1 MFEEESVG
9 SPIWKPNESQI
20 RNANITKLLSHANQK
35 AGLDFSNYWDL
46 HQYSIDHSDKFWR
59 LVADY
64 CGAIGDFSGPVR
76 VGESMIDTKWF
87 PEASLN
93 FSETM
98 LARRDKADAIVFRG
112 ENKVELR
119 LSFNDLYEQVAK
131 VQAHM
136 KACGVGPG
144 DRVAAFVPNHPAAII
159 GMLAT
164 SSIGAIWSSCSPD
177 FGKQGVL
184 DRFGQIEPKLIFVV
198 DGYYYNG
205 KAHDTIERVKGFLD
219 NLPSIENIVM
229 VEYIQTYQ
237 GDIESCSTLLEV
249 LSSQPENEVVFT
261 HVPFDHPLCILYS
274 SGTTG
279 APKCIVHG
287 HGGTLLQ
294 HLKELQLHADVR
306 EDDRV
311 FYFTTCS
318 WMMWN
323 WLVSALASKATVMLY
338 DGSPFYPGPRTLWDF
353 AEAEKFTLFG
363 TSAKYVEALQKVG
376 FSPKSEHNLEAL
388 RGMASTGSPLSAEGY
403 DFVYSE
409 IKDDLH
415 LASISG
421 GTDIV
426 SCFVLGVPI
435 LPVYRGEI
443 QAPGLGMDVQVWSDE
458 GESVH
463 QERGELIC
471 AQSFPSRPVFFWSDE
486 GDKKYHSAYYEHFEN
501 VWAHGDFAE
510 ITEHGGVVIYGR
522 SDAVLNPGGVR
533 IGTAEIYRQ
542 VDKVEAVLESI
553 VIGQEWKN
561 DVRVVLFVKM
571 REGQE
576 LTDVLIKGI
585 KSTIRTECTP
595 RHVPAKILEVGDIP
609 RTKSGKIV
617 EISVRD
623 IVHGREIKNKESLA
637 NPEALEFFKNRVEL
651 LSI

>member
-1 MFEEESVG
+1 MST
-9 SPIWKPNESQI
+9 PIWKPNESQI
-20 RNANITKLLSHANQK
+20 LNANVTKFISFVNQERSLK
-35 AGLDFSNYWDL
+35 LSNYWDL
-46 HQYSIDHSDKFWR
+46 HQFSIDHSDNFWR
-59 LVADY
+59 LCADY
-64 CGAIGDFSGPVR
+64 CGAVGDFSGPER
-76 VGESMIDTKWF
+76 VGESLVDTQWF
-87 PEASLN
+87 PEAKLN
-93 FSETM
+93 FAETM
-98 LARRDKADAIVFRG
+98 LSRRDEKDAIVFRG
-112 ENKVELR
+112 ENKIELR
-119 LSFNDLYEQVAK
+119 LSFSDLYLQVAK
-131 VQAHM
+131 VQSHM
-136 KACGVGPG
+136 RSCGVGPG
-144 DRVAAFVPNHPAAII
+144 DRVAAFLPNHPAAII

-164 SSIGAIWSSCSPD
+164 TSIGAIWSSCSPD
-177 FGKQGVL
+177 FGRQGVL
-184 DRFGQIEPKLIFVV
+184 DRFGQIEPKMIFVV

-205 KAHDTIERVKGFLD
+205 KAHDTIERVKSFLD
-219 NLPSIENIVM
+219 DLPSVEKVVM
-229 VEYIQTYQ
+229 VEYIQTYT
-237 GDIESCSTLLEV
+237 GDIENCSTLLEITSN
-249 LSSQPENEVVFT
+249 LPDKEVEFKQ
-261 HVPFDHPLCILYS
+261 VPFDHPLYILYS

-294 HLKELQLHADVR
+294 HLKEQQLHADIR
-306 EDDRV
+306 KDDRV

-323 WLVSALASKATVMLY
+323 WLVSALASKATLMLY
-338 DGSPFYPGPRTLWDF
+338 DGSPFYPGAKALWDF

-363 TSAKYVEALQKVG
+363 TSAKYIEALQKVG
-376 FSPKSEHNLEAL
+376 FSPKSGRNLEAL

-426 SCFVLGVPI
+426 SCFVLGVPT

-443 QAPGLGMDVQVWSDE
+443 QAPGLGMDVQVWNDE
-458 GESVH
+458 GESVR
-463 QERGELIC
+463 QQRGELIC
-471 AQSFPSRPVFFWSDE
+471 AQSFPSRPVFFWRDE
-486 GDKKYHSAYYEHFEN
+486 GGQKYYSAYYEHFEG

-510 ITEHGGVVIYGR
+510 ITKHGGVVIYGR

-542 VDKVEAVLESI
+542 VDKIEAVLESI

-576 LTDVLIKGI
+576 LTDSLIQEI
-585 KSTIRTECTP
+585 KLVIRTECTP

-623 IVHGREIKNKESLA
+623 IVHGLEIKNKESLA
-637 NPEALEFFKNRVEL
+637 NPEALEFFKNREEL

>member
-1 MFEEESVG
+1 MST
-9 SPIWKPNESQI
+9 PIWKPNESQI
-20 RNANITKLLSHANQK
+20 LNANVTKFISFVNQER
-35 AGLDFSNYWDL
+35 GLKLSNYWDL
-46 HQYSIDHSDKFWR
+46 HQFSIDHSDNFWR
-59 LVADY
+59 LCADY
-64 CGAIGDFSGPVR
+64 CGAVGDFSGPER
-76 VGESMIDTKWF
+76 VGESMVDTQWF
-87 PEASLN
+87 PEAKLN
-93 FSETM
+93 FAETM
-98 LARRDKADAIVFRG
+98 LSRRDEKDAIVFRG
-112 ENKVELR
+112 ENKIELR
-119 LSFNDLYEQVAK
+119 LSFSDLYLQVAK
-131 VQAHM
+131 VQSHM
-136 KACGVGPG
+136 RSCGVGPG
-144 DRVAAFVPNHPAAII
+144 DRVAAFLPNHPAAII

-164 SSIGAIWSSCSPD
+164 TSIGAIWSSCSPD
-177 FGKQGVL
+177 FGRQGVL
-184 DRFGQIEPKLIFVV
+184 DRFGQIEPKMIFVV

-205 KAHDTIERVKGFLD
+205 KAHDTIERVKSFLD
-219 NLPSIENIVM
+219 ELPSVEKVVM
-229 VEYIQTYQ
+229 IEYIQTYT
-237 GDIESCSTLLEV
+237 GDIENCSTLLEITSN
-249 LSSQPENEVVFT
+249 LPDKEVEFKQ
-261 HVPFDHPLCILYS
+261 VPFDHPLYILYS

-294 HLKELQLHADVR
+294 HLKEQQLHADIR
-306 EDDRV
+306 KDDRV

-338 DGSPFYPGPRTLWDF
+338 DGSPFYPGAKALWDF

-363 TSAKYVEALQKVG
+363 TSAKYIEALQKVG
-376 FSPKSEHNLEAL
+376 FSPKSGRNLEAL

-426 SCFVLGVPI
+426 SCFVLGVPT

-443 QAPGLGMDVQVWSDE
+443 QAPGLGMDVQVWNDE
-458 GESVH
+458 GESVR
-463 QERGELIC
+463 QQRGELIC
-471 AQSFPSRPVFFWSDE
+471 AQSFPSRPVFFWRDE
-486 GDKKYHSAYYEHFEN
+486 GGQKYYSAYYEHFEG

-510 ITEHGGVVIYGR
+510 ITKHGGVVIYGR

-542 VDKVEAVLESI
+542 VDKIEAVLESI

-576 LTDVLIKGI
+576 LTDSLIQEI
-585 KSTIRTECTP
+585 KLVIRTECTP

-623 IVHGREIKNKESLA
+623 IVHGLEIKNKESLA
-637 NPEALEFFKNRVEL
+637 NPEALEFFKNREEL

>member
-1 MFEEESVG
+1 MS
-9 SPIWKPNESQI
+9 SPIWKPNKSQI
-20 RNANITKLLSHANQK
+20 SNANITKFLSYVSQNTNIE
-35 AGLDFSNYWDL
+35 LNNYWEL
-46 HQYSIDHSDKFWR
+46 HQYSIDFSEEFWR

-93 FSETM
+93 FAETM

-112 ENKVELR
+112 ENKIELR
-119 LSFNDLYEQVAK
+119 LSFADLYLQVAK

-136 KACGVGPG
+136 RDCGVSEG
-144 DRVAAFVPNHPAAII
+144 DRVAAFLPNHPAAII
-159 GMLAT
+159 GMLAAT
-164 SSIGAIWSSCSPD
+164 SIGAIWSSCSPD

-184 DRFGQIEPKLIFVV
+184 DRFGQIEPKMIFVV

-205 KAHDTIERVKGFLD
+205 KAHDTIERVKSFLD
-219 NLPSIENIVM
+219 DLPSIENIVM
-229 VEYIQTYQ
+229 VEYIQSYQ
-237 GDIESCSTLLEV
+237 GDIQNCSTLSEI
-249 LSSQPENEVVFT
+249 LSSRQDNEVDFLR
-261 HVPFDHPLCILYS
+261 VPFDHPLCILYS

-338 DGSPFYPGPRTLWDF
+338 DGSPFYPGAKALWDF

-363 TSAKYVEALQKVG
+363 TSAKYIEALQKVN
-376 FSPKSEHNLEAL
+376 FSPKSQHNLESL

-426 SCFVLGVPI
+426 SCFVLGVPT

-443 QAPGLGMDVQVWSDE
+443 QAPGLGMNVQVWNDD
-458 GESVH
+458 GESIR

-471 AQSFPSRPVFFWSDE
+471 AQSFPSRPVFFWKDE
-486 GDKKYHSAYYEHFEN
+486 GGQKYYSAYYDHFEG

-576 LTDVLIKGI
+576 LTDDLIKEI
-585 KSTIRTECTP
+585 KSVIRRECTP

-637 NPEALEFFKNRVEL
+637 NPEALEFFKNREEIS
-651 LSI
+651 SI

>member
-1 MFEEESVG
+1 MST
-9 SPIWKPNESQI
+9 PIWKPNESQI
-20 RNANITKLLSHANQK
+20 LNANVTKFISFVNQER
-35 AGLDFSNYWDL
+35 GLKLSNYWDL
-46 HQYSIDHSDKFWR
+46 HQFSIDHSDNFWR
-59 LVADY
+59 LCADY
-64 CGAIGDFSGPVR
+64 CGAVGDFSGPKR
-76 VGESMIDTKWF
+76 VGESMVDTQWF
-87 PEASLN
+87 PEAKLN
-93 FSETM
+93 FAETM
-98 LARRDKADAIVFRG
+98 LSRRDEKDAIVFRG
-112 ENKVELR
+112 ENKIELR
-119 LSFNDLYEQVAK
+119 LSFSDLYLQVAK
-131 VQAHM
+131 VQSHM
-136 KACGVGPG
+136 RSCGVGPG
-144 DRVAAFVPNHPAAII
+144 DRVAAFLPNHPAAII

-164 SSIGAIWSSCSPD
+164 TSIGAIWSSCSPD
-177 FGKQGVL
+177 FGRQGVL
-184 DRFGQIEPKLIFVV
+184 DRFGQIEPKMIFVV

-205 KAHDTIERVKGFLD
+205 KAHDTIERVKSFLD
-219 NLPSIENIVM
+219 DLPSVEKVVM
-229 VEYIQTYQ
+229 VEYIQTYT
-237 GDIESCSTLLEV
+237 GDIENCSTLLEITSN
-249 LSSQPENEVVFT
+249 LPDKEVEFKQ
-261 HVPFDHPLCILYS
+261 VPFDHPLYILYS

-294 HLKELQLHADVR
+294 HLKEQQLHADIR
-306 EDDRV
+306 KDDRV

-338 DGSPFYPGPRTLWDF
+338 DGSPFYPGAKALWDF

-363 TSAKYVEALQKVG
+363 TSAKYIEALQKVG
-376 FSPKSEHNLEAL
+376 FSPKSGRNLEAL

-426 SCFVLGVPI
+426 SCFVLGVPT

-443 QAPGLGMDVQVWSDE
+443 QAPGLGMDVQVWNDE
-458 GESVH
+458 GESVR
-463 QERGELIC
+463 QQRGELIC
-471 AQSFPSRPVFFWSDE
+471 AQSFPSRPVFFWRDE
-486 GDKKYHSAYYEHFEN
+486 GGQKYYSAYYEHFEG

-510 ITEHGGVVIYGR
+510 ITKHGGVVIYGR

-542 VDKVEAVLESI
+542 VDKIEAVLESI

-576 LTDVLIKGI
+576 LTDSLIQEI
-585 KSTIRTECTP
+585 KLVIRTECTP

-623 IVHGREIKNKESLA
+623 IVHGLEIKNKESLA
-637 NPEALEFFKNRVEL
+637 NPEALEFFKNREEL

>member
-1 MFEEESVG
+1 MST
-9 SPIWKPNESQI
+9 PIWKPNESQI
-20 RNANITKLLSHANQK
+20 LNANVTKFISFVNQER
-35 AGLDFSNYWDL
+35 GLKLSNYWDL
-46 HQYSIDHSDKFWR
+46 HQFSIDHSDNFWR
-59 LVADY
+59 LCADY
-64 CGAIGDFSGPVR
+64 CGAVGDFSGPER
-76 VGESMIDTKWF
+76 VGESMVDTQWF
-87 PEASLN
+87 PEAKLN
-93 FSETM
+93 FAETM
-98 LARRDKADAIVFRG
+98 LSRRDEKDAIVFRG
-112 ENKVELR
+112 ENKIELR
-119 LSFNDLYEQVAK
+119 LSFSDLYLQVAK
-131 VQAHM
+131 VQSHM
-136 KACGVGPG
+136 RSCGVGPG
-144 DRVAAFVPNHPAAII
+144 DRVAAFLPNHPAAII

-164 SSIGAIWSSCSPD
+164 TSIGAIWSSCSPD

-184 DRFGQIEPKLIFVV
+184 DRFGQIEPKMIFVV

-205 KAHDTIERVKGFLD
+205 KAHDTIERVKSFLD
-219 NLPSIENIVM
+219 ELPSVEKVVM
-229 VEYIQTYQ
+229 VEYIQTYT
-237 GDIESCSTLLEV
+237 GDIENCSTLLEITSN
-249 LSSQPENEVVFT
+249 LPDKEVEFKQ
-261 HVPFDHPLCILYS
+261 VPFDHPLYILYS

-294 HLKELQLHADVR
+294 HLKEQKLHADIR
-306 EDDRV
+306 KDDRV

-338 DGSPFYPGPRTLWDF
+338 DGSPFYPGAKALWDF

-363 TSAKYVEALQKVG
+363 TSAKYIEALQKVG
-376 FSPKSEHNLEAL
+376 FSPKSGRNLEAL

-426 SCFVLGVPI
+426 SCFVLGVPT

-443 QAPGLGMDVQVWSDE
+443 QAPGLGMDVQVWNDE
-458 GESVH
+458 GESVR
-463 QERGELIC
+463 QQRGELIC
-471 AQSFPSRPVFFWSDE
+471 AQSFPSRPVFFWRDE
-486 GDKKYHSAYYEHFEN
+486 GGQKYYSAYYEHFEG

-510 ITEHGGVVIYGR
+510 ITKHGGVVIYGR

-542 VDKVEAVLESI
+542 VDKIEAVLESI

-576 LTDVLIKGI
+576 LTDSLIQEI
-585 KSTIRTECTP
+585 KLVIRTECTP

-623 IVHGREIKNKESLA
+623 IVHGLEIKNKESLA
-637 NPEALEFFKNRVEL
+637 NPEALEFFKNREEL

>member
-1 MFEEESVG
+1 LST
-9 SPIWKPNESQI
+9 PIWKPNESQI
-20 RNANITKLLSHANQK
+20 LNANVTKFISFVNQER
-35 AGLDFSNYWDL
+35 GLKLSNYWDL
-46 HQYSIDHSDKFWR
+46 HQFSIDHSDNFWR
-59 LVADY
+59 LCADY
-64 CGAIGDFSGPVR
+64 CGAVGDFSGPER
-76 VGESMIDTKWF
+76 VGESMVDTQWF
-87 PEASLN
+87 PEAKLN
-93 FSETM
+93 FAETM
-98 LARRDKADAIVFRG
+98 LSRRDEKDAIVFRG
-112 ENKVELR
+112 ENKIELR
-119 LSFNDLYEQVAK
+119 LSFSDLYLQVAK
-131 VQAHM
+131 VQSHM
-136 KACGVGPG
+136 RSCGVGPG
-144 DRVAAFVPNHPAAII
+144 DRVAAFLPNHPAAII

-164 SSIGAIWSSCSPD
+164 TSIGAIWSSCSPD
-177 FGKQGVL
+177 FGRQGVL
-184 DRFGQIEPKLIFVV
+184 DRFGQIEPKMIFVV

-205 KAHDTIERVKGFLD
+205 KAHDTIERVKSFLD
-219 NLPSIENIVM
+219 DLPSVEKVVM
-229 VEYIQTYQ
+229 VEYIQTYT
-237 GDIESCSTLLEV
+237 GDIENCSTLLEITSN
-249 LSSQPENEVVFT
+249 LPDKEVEFKQ
-261 HVPFDHPLCILYS
+261 VPFDHPLYILYS

-294 HLKELQLHADVR
+294 HLKEQQLHADIR
-306 EDDRV
+306 KDDRV

-338 DGSPFYPGPRTLWDF
+338 DGSPFYPGAKALWDF

-363 TSAKYVEALQKVG
+363 TSAKYIEALQKVG
-376 FSPKSEHNLEAL
+376 FSPKSGRNLEAL

-426 SCFVLGVPI
+426 SCFVLGVPT

-443 QAPGLGMDVQVWSDE
+443 QAPGLGMDVQVWNDE
-458 GESVH
+458 GESVR
-463 QERGELIC
+463 QQRGELIC
-471 AQSFPSRPVFFWSDE
+471 AQSFPSRPVFFWRDE
-486 GDKKYHSAYYEHFEN
+486 GGHKYYSAYYEHFEG

-510 ITEHGGVVIYGR
+510 ITKHGGVVIYGR

-542 VDKVEAVLESI
+542 VDKIEAVLESI

-576 LTDVLIKGI
+576 LTDSLIQEI
-585 KSTIRTECTP
+585 KLVIRTECTP

-623 IVHGREIKNKESLA
+623 IVHGLEIKNKESLA
-637 NPEALEFFKNRVEL
+637 NPEALEFFKNREEL

>member
-1 MFEEESVG
+1 LS

-20 RNANITKLLSHANQK
+20 LNANITKFLSYANQK
-35 AGLDFSNYWDL
+35 AGVKLLNYWDL
-46 HQYSIDHSDKFWR
+46 HQYSIDHSDDFWR

-76 VGESMIDTKWF
+76 AGETMLDTKWF
-87 PEASLN
+87 PEARVN
-93 FSETM
+93 FAETM
-98 LARRDKADAIVFRG
+98 LARRDEADAIVFRG
-112 ENKVELR
+112 EDKVELR
-119 LSFNDLYEQVAK
+119 LSFGDVYAQVAK
-131 VQAHM
+131 VQVHM
-136 KACGVGPG
+136 KECGVGPG
-144 DRVAAFVPNHPAAII
+144 DRVAAFLPNHPAAII
-159 GMLAT
+159 GMLAA

-184 DRFGQIEPKLIFVV
+184 DRFGQIEPKMIFVV

-205 KAHDTIERVKGFLD
+205 KAHDTIEKVKSFLD
-219 NLPSIENIVM
+219 DLPSIENIVM
-229 VEYIQTYQ
+229 VEYIQSYQ
-237 GDIESCSTLLEV
+237 GDIENCSTLLEV
-249 LSSQPENEVVFT
+249 LSNRPENEVEFT

-294 HLKELQLHADVR
+294 HLKEQQFHADVR

-323 WLVSALASKATVMLY
+323 WLVSALASKATVMLF
-338 DGSPFYPGPRTLWDF
+338 DGSPSYPGWDALWDF

-363 TSAKYVEALQKVG
+363 TSAKYIEALQKAN
-376 FSPKSEHNLEAL
+376 FTPKSGHNLEAL

-426 SCFVLGVPI
+426 SCFVLGVPT

-443 QAPGLGMDVQVWSDE
+443 QAPGLGMDVQVWNEE
-458 GESVH
+458 GKPAL
-463 QERGELIC
+463 QEQGELVC
-471 AQSFPSRPVFFWSDE
+471 AQSFPSRPVFFWKDE
-486 GDKKYHSAYYEHFEN
+486 GGQKYYSAYYEHFEN

-510 ITEHGGVVIYGR
+510 ITKHGGVVIYGR

-542 VDKVEAVLESI
+542 VDKVDAVLESI
-553 VIGQEWKN
+553 VIGQEWDN

-571 REGQE
+571 REGRE
-576 LTDVLIKGI
+576 LTDDVIKEI

-595 RHVPAKILEVGDIP
+595 RHVPAKILEVADIP

-623 IVHGREIKNKESLA
+623 VVHGRNIKNKESLA
-637 NPEALEFFKNRVEL
+637 NAEALEFFKNREEL

>member
-1 MFEEESVG
+1 MST
-9 SPIWKPNESQI
+9 PIWKPNESQI
-20 RNANITKLLSHANQK
+20 LNANVTKFISFVNQER
-35 AGLDFSNYWDL
+35 GLKLSNYWDL
-46 HQYSIDHSDKFWR
+46 HQFSIDHSDNFWR
-59 LVADY
+59 LCADY
-64 CGAIGDFSGPVR
+64 CGAVGDFSGPKR
-76 VGESMIDTKWF
+76 VGESMVDTQWF
-87 PEASLN
+87 PEAKLN
-93 FSETM
+93 FAETM
-98 LARRDKADAIVFRG
+98 LSRRDEKDAIVFRG
-112 ENKVELR
+112 ENKIELR
-119 LSFNDLYEQVAK
+119 LSFSDLYLQVAK
-131 VQAHM
+131 VQSHM
-136 KACGVGPG
+136 RSCGVGPG
-144 DRVAAFVPNHPAAII
+144 DRVAAFLPNHPAAII

-164 SSIGAIWSSCSPD
+164 TSIGAIWSSCSPD
-177 FGKQGVL
+177 FGRQGVL
-184 DRFGQIEPKLIFVV
+184 DRFGQIEPKMIFVV

-205 KAHDTIERVKGFLD
+205 KAHDTIERVKSFLD
-219 NLPSIENIVM
+219 DLPSVEKVVM
-229 VEYIQTYQ
+229 VEYIQTYT
-237 GDIESCSTLLEV
+237 GDIENCSTLLEITSN
-249 LSSQPENEVVFT
+249 LPDKEVEFKQ
-261 HVPFDHPLCILYS
+261 VPFDHPLYILYS

-294 HLKELQLHADVR
+294 HLKEQQLHADIR
-306 EDDRV
+306 KDDRV

-323 WLVSALASKATVMLY
+323 WLVSALASKATLMLY
-338 DGSPFYPGPRTLWDF
+338 DGSPFYPGAKALWDF

-363 TSAKYVEALQKVG
+363 TSAKYIEALQKVG
-376 FSPKSEHNLEAL
+376 FSPKSGRNLEAL

-426 SCFVLGVPI
+426 SCFVLGVPT

-443 QAPGLGMDVQVWSDE
+443 QAPGLGMDVQVWNDE
-458 GESVH
+458 GESVR
-463 QERGELIC
+463 QQRGELIC
-471 AQSFPSRPVFFWSDE
+471 AQSFPSRPVFFWRDE
-486 GDKKYHSAYYEHFEN
+486 GGQKYYSAYYEHFEG

-510 ITEHGGVVIYGR
+510 ITKHGGVVIYGR

-542 VDKVEAVLESI
+542 VDKVEAILESI

-571 REGQE
+571 REGRE
-576 LTDVLIKGI
+576 LTDDLIKEI
-585 KSTIRTECTP
+585 KLVIRRECTP

-637 NPEALEFFKNRVEL
+637 NPDALEFFKNREEL

>member
-1 MFEEESVG
+1 LFEEEYVS
-9 SPIWKPNESQI
+9 SPIWKPNKSQI
-20 RNANITKLLSHANQK
+20 LNANITKFLSYVSQNTNIE
-35 AGLDFSNYWDL
+35 LTNYWEL
-46 HQYSIDHSDKFWR
+46 HQYSINFSEEFWR

-64 CGAIGDFSGPVR
+64 CAAVGDFSGPVR

-93 FSETM
+93 FAETM
-98 LARRDKADAIVFRG
+98 LARRDNADAIVFRG
-112 ENKVELR
+112 EDKVELR
-119 LSFNDLYEQVAK
+119 LSFADVYTQVAK

-136 KACGVGPG
+136 RDCGVGEG
-144 DRVAAFVPNHPAAII
+144 DHVAAFLPNHPAAII
-159 GMLAT
+159 GMLAAT
-164 SSIGAIWSSCSPD
+164 SIGAIWSSCSPD

-184 DRFGQIEPKLIFVV
+184 DRFGQIEPKMIFVV

-205 KAHDTIERVKGFLD
+205 KAHDTIERVKSFLD
-219 NLPSIENIVM
+219 DLPSIENIVM
-229 VEYIQTYQ
+229 VEYIQSYQ
-237 GDIESCSTLLEV
+237 GDIENCSTLLEL
-249 LSSQPENEVVFT
+249 LSSRQENEVDFMR
-261 HVPFDHPLCILYS
+261 VPFDHPLCILYS

-323 WLVSALASKATVMLY
+323 WLVSALASKAAVMLY
-338 DGSPFYPGPRTLWDF
+338 DGSPFYPGAKALWDF

-363 TSAKYVEALQKVG
+363 TSAKYIEALQKANY
-376 FSPKSEHNLEAL
+376 SPKSEHNLESL

-426 SCFVLGVPI
+426 SCFVLGVPT

-443 QAPGLGMDVQVWSDE
+443 QAPGLGMDVQVWNDE
-458 GESVH
+458 GESVR

-471 AQSFPSRPVFFWSDE
+471 AQSFPSRPVFFWKDE
-486 GDKKYHSAYYEHFEN
+486 GGQKYYSAYYEHFQDI
-501 VWAHGDFAE
+501 WAHGDFAE
-510 ITEHGGVVIYGR
+510 VTEHGGVVIYGR

-542 VDKVEAVLESI
+542 VDKVEAILESI

-576 LTDVLIKGI
+576 LTDDLIKEI
-585 KSTIRTECTP
+585 KSVIRRECTT

-637 NPEALEFFKNRVEL
+637 NPEALEFFKNREEIS
-651 LSI
+651 SI

>member
-1 MFEEESVG
+1 MST
-9 SPIWKPNESQI
+9 PIWKPNESQI
-20 RNANITKLLSHANQK
+20 LNANVTKFISFVNQER
-35 AGLDFSNYWDL
+35 GLKLSNYWDL
-46 HQYSIDHSDKFWR
+46 HQFSIDHSDNFWR
-59 LVADY
+59 LCADY
-64 CGAIGDFSGPVR
+64 CGAVGDFSGSER
-76 VGESMIDTKWF
+76 VGESMVDTQWF
-87 PEASLN
+87 PEAKLN
-93 FSETM
+93 FAETM
-98 LARRDKADAIVFRG
+98 LSRRDEKDAIVFRG
-112 ENKVELR
+112 ENKIELR
-119 LSFNDLYEQVAK
+119 LSFSDLYLQVAK
-131 VQAHM
+131 VQSHM
-136 KACGVGPG
+136 RSCGVGPG
-144 DRVAAFVPNHPAAII
+144 DRVAAFLPNHPAAII

-164 SSIGAIWSSCSPD
+164 TSIGAIWSSCSPD
-177 FGKQGVL
+177 FGRQGVL
-184 DRFGQIEPKLIFVV
+184 DRFGQIEPKMIFVV

-205 KAHDTIERVKGFLD
+205 KAHDTIERVKSFLD
-219 NLPSIENIVM
+219 ELPSVEKVVM
-229 VEYIQTYQ
+229 VEYIQTYT
-237 GDIESCSTLLEV
+237 GDIENCSTLLEITSN
-249 LSSQPENEVVFT
+249 LPDKEVEFKQ
-261 HVPFDHPLCILYS
+261 VPFDHPLYILYS

-294 HLKELQLHADVR
+294 HLKEQQLHADIR
-306 EDDRV
+306 KDDRV

-338 DGSPFYPGPRTLWDF
+338 DGSPFYPGAKALWDF

-363 TSAKYVEALQKVG
+363 TSAKYIEALQKVG
-376 FSPKSEHNLEAL
+376 FSPKSGRNLEAL

-426 SCFVLGVPI
+426 SCFVLGVPT

-443 QAPGLGMDVQVWSDE
+443 QAPGLGMDVQVWNDE
-458 GESVH
+458 GESVR
-463 QERGELIC
+463 QQRGELIC
-471 AQSFPSRPVFFWSDE
+471 AQSFPSRPVFFWRDE
-486 GDKKYHSAYYEHFEN
+486 GGQKYYSAYYEHFEG

-510 ITEHGGVVIYGR
+510 ITKHGGVVIYGR

-542 VDKVEAVLESI
+542 VDKIEAVLESI

-576 LTDVLIKGI
+576 LTDSLIQEI
-585 KSTIRTECTP
+585 KLVIRTECTP

-623 IVHGREIKNKESLA
+623 IVHGLEIKNKESLA
-637 NPEALEFFKNRVEL
+637 NPEALEFFKNREEL

>member
-1 MFEEESVG
+1 M
-9 SPIWKPNESQI
+9 
-20 RNANITKLLSHANQK
+20 LS
-35 AGLDFSNYWDL
+35 
-46 HQYSIDHSDKFWR
+46 
-59 LVADY
+59 
-64 CGAIGDFSGPVR
+64 
-76 VGESMIDTKWF
+76 
-87 PEASLN
+87 
-93 FSETM
+93 
-98 LARRDKADAIVFRG
+98 RRDEKDAIVFRG
-112 ENKVELR
+112 ENKIELR
-119 LSFNDLYEQVAK
+119 LSFSDLYLQVAK
-131 VQAHM
+131 VQSHM
-136 KACGVGPG
+136 RSCGVGPG
-144 DRVAAFVPNHPAAII
+144 DRVAAFLPNHPAAII

-164 SSIGAIWSSCSPD
+164 TSIGAIWSSCSPD

-184 DRFGQIEPKLIFVV
+184 DRFGQIEPKMIFVV

-205 KAHDTIERVKGFLD
+205 KAHDTIERVKSFLD
-219 NLPSIENIVM
+219 VLPSVEKVVM
-229 VEYIQTYQ
+229 VEYIQTYT
-237 GDIESCSTLLEV
+237 GDIENCSTLLEITSN
-249 LSSQPENEVVFT
+249 LPDKEVEFKQ
-261 HVPFDHPLCILYS
+261 VPFDHPLYILYS

-294 HLKELQLHADVR
+294 HLKEQQLHADIR
-306 EDDRV
+306 KDDRV

-338 DGSPFYPGPRTLWDF
+338 DGSPFYPGAKALWDF

-363 TSAKYVEALQKVG
+363 TSAKYIEALQKVG
-376 FSPKSEHNLEAL
+376 FSPKSGRNLEAL

-426 SCFVLGVPI
+426 SCFVLGVPT

-443 QAPGLGMDVQVWSDE
+443 QAPGLGMDVQVWNDE
-458 GESVH
+458 GESVR
-463 QERGELIC
+463 QQRGELIC
-471 AQSFPSRPVFFWSDE
+471 AQSFPSRPVFFWRDE
-486 GDKKYHSAYYEHFEN
+486 GGQKYYSAYYEHFEG

-510 ITEHGGVVIYGR
+510 ITKHGGVVIYGR

-542 VDKVEAVLESI
+542 VDKIEAVLESI

-576 LTDVLIKGI
+576 LTDSLIQEI
-585 KSTIRTECTP
+585 KLVIHTECTP

-623 IVHGREIKNKESLA
+623 IVHGLEIKNKESLA
-637 NPEALEFFKNRVEL
+637 NPEALEFFKNREEL

>member
-1 MFEEESVG
+1 MC
-9 SPIWKPNESQI
+9 
-20 RNANITKLLSHANQK
+20 
-35 AGLDFSNYWDL
+35 
-46 HQYSIDHSDKFWR
+46 
-59 LVADY
+59 ADY
-64 CGAIGDFSGPVR
+64 CGAVGDFSGPER
-76 VGESMIDTKWF
+76 VGESMVDSQWF
-87 PEASLN
+87 PEAKLN
-93 FSETM
+93 FAETM
-98 LARRDKADAIVFRG
+98 LSRRDEKDAIVFRG
-112 ENKVELR
+112 ENKIELR
-119 LSFNDLYEQVAK
+119 LSFSDLYLQVAK
-131 VQAHM
+131 VQSHM
-136 KACGVGPG
+136 RSCGVGPG
-144 DRVAAFVPNHPAAII
+144 DRVAAFLPNHPAAII

-164 SSIGAIWSSCSPD
+164 TSIGAIWSSCSPD
-177 FGKQGVL
+177 FGRQGVL
-184 DRFGQIEPKLIFVV
+184 DRFGQIEPKMIFVV

-205 KAHDTIERVKGFLD
+205 KAHDTIERVKSFLD
-219 NLPSIENIVM
+219 DLPSVEKVVM
-229 VEYIQTYQ
+229 VEYIQTYT
-237 GDIESCSTLLEV
+237 GDIENCSTLLEITSN
-249 LSSQPENEVVFT
+249 LPDKEVEFKQ
-261 HVPFDHPLCILYS
+261 VPFDHPLYILYS

-294 HLKELQLHADVR
+294 HLKEQQLHADIR
-306 EDDRV
+306 KDDRV

-338 DGSPFYPGPRTLWDF
+338 DGSPFYPGAKALWDF

-363 TSAKYVEALQKVG
+363 TSAKYIEALQKVG
-376 FSPKSEHNLEAL
+376 FSPKSGRNLEAL

-426 SCFVLGVPI
+426 SCFVLGVPT

-443 QAPGLGMDVQVWSDE
+443 QAPGLGMDVQVWNDE
-458 GESVH
+458 GESVR
-463 QERGELIC
+463 QQRGELIC
-471 AQSFPSRPVFFWSDE
+471 AQSFPSRPVFFWRDE
-486 GDKKYHSAYYEHFEN
+486 GGQKYYSAYYEHFEG

-510 ITEHGGVVIYGR
+510 ITKHGGVVIYGR

-542 VDKVEAVLESI
+542 VDKIEAVLESI

-576 LTDVLIKGI
+576 LTDSLIQEI
-585 KSTIRTECTP
+585 KLVIRTECTP

-623 IVHGREIKNKESLA
+623 IVHGLEIKNKESLA
-637 NPEALEFFKNRVEL
+637 NPEALEFFKNREEL

>member
-1 MFEEESVG
+1 MST
-9 SPIWKPNESQI
+9 PIWKPNESQI
-20 RNANITKLLSHANQK
+20 LNANVTKFISFVNQER
-35 AGLDFSNYWDL
+35 GLKLSNYWDL
-46 HQYSIDHSDKFWR
+46 HQFSIDHSDNFWR
-59 LVADY
+59 LCADY
-64 CGAIGDFSGPVR
+64 CGAVGDFSGPER
-76 VGESMIDTKWF
+76 VGESMVDTQWF
-87 PEASLN
+87 PEAKLN
-93 FSETM
+93 FAETM
-98 LARRDKADAIVFRG
+98 LSRRDEKDAIVFRG
-112 ENKVELR
+112 ENKIELR
-119 LSFNDLYEQVAK
+119 LSFSDLYLQVAK
-131 VQAHM
+131 VQSHM
-136 KACGVGPG
+136 RSCGVGPG
-144 DRVAAFVPNHPAAII
+144 DRVAAFLPNHPAAII

-164 SSIGAIWSSCSPD
+164 TSIGAIWSSCSPD
-177 FGKQGVL
+177 FGRQGVL
-184 DRFGQIEPKLIFVV
+184 DRFGQIEPKMIFVV

-205 KAHDTIERVKGFLD
+205 KAHDTIERVKSFLD
-219 NLPSIENIVM
+219 DLPSVEKVVM
-229 VEYIQTYQ
+229 VEYIQTYT
-237 GDIESCSTLLEV
+237 GDIENCSTLLEITSN
-249 LSSQPENEVVFT
+249 LPDKEVEFKQ
-261 HVPFDHPLCILYS
+261 VPFDHPLYILYS

-294 HLKELQLHADVR
+294 HLKEQQLHADIR
-306 EDDRV
+306 KDDRV

-338 DGSPFYPGPRTLWDF
+338 DGSPFYPGAKALWDF

-363 TSAKYVEALQKVG
+363 TSAKYIEALQKVG
-376 FSPKSEHNLEAL
+376 FSPKSGRNLEAL

-426 SCFVLGVPI
+426 SCFVLGVPT

-443 QAPGLGMDVQVWSDE
+443 QAPGLGMDVQVWNDE
-458 GESVH
+458 GESVR

-471 AQSFPSRPVFFWSDE
+471 AQSFPSRPVFFWRDE
-486 GDKKYHSAYYEHFEN
+486 GGQKYYSAYYEHFEG

-510 ITEHGGVVIYGR
+510 ITKHGGVVIYGR

-542 VDKVEAVLESI
+542 VDKIEAVLESI

-576 LTDVLIKGI
+576 LTDSLIQEI
-585 KSTIRTECTP
+585 KLVIRTECTP

-623 IVHGREIKNKESLA
+623 IVHGLEIKNKESLA
-637 NPEALEFFKNRVEL
+637 NPEALEFFKNREEL

>member
-1 MFEEESVG
+1 MST
-9 SPIWKPNESQI
+9 PIWKPNESQI
-20 RNANITKLLSHANQK
+20 LNANVTKFISFVNQER
-35 AGLDFSNYWDL
+35 GLKLSNYWDL
-46 HQYSIDHSDKFWR
+46 HQFSIDHSDNFWR
-59 LVADY
+59 LCADY
-64 CGAIGDFSGPVR
+64 CGAVGDFSGPER
-76 VGESMIDTKWF
+76 VGESMVDTQWF
-87 PEASLN
+87 PEAKLN
-93 FSETM
+93 FAETM
-98 LARRDKADAIVFRG
+98 LSRRDEKDAIVFRG
-112 ENKVELR
+112 ENKIELR
-119 LSFNDLYEQVAK
+119 LSFSDLYLQVAK
-131 VQAHM
+131 VQSHM
-136 KACGVGPG
+136 RSCGVGPG
-144 DRVAAFVPNHPAAII
+144 DRVAAFLPNHPAAII

-164 SSIGAIWSSCSPD
+164 TSIGAIWSSCSPD
-177 FGKQGVL
+177 FGRQGVL
-184 DRFGQIEPKLIFVV
+184 DRFGQIEPKMIFVV

-205 KAHDTIERVKGFLD
+205 KAHDTIERVKSFLD
-219 NLPSIENIVM
+219 DLPSVEKVVM
-229 VEYIQTYQ
+229 VEYIQTYT
-237 GDIESCSTLLEV
+237 GDIENCSTLLEITSN
-249 LSSQPENEVVFT
+249 LPDKEVEFKQ
-261 HVPFDHPLCILYS
+261 VPFDHPLYILYS

-294 HLKELQLHADVR
+294 HLKEQQLHADIR
-306 EDDRV
+306 KDDRV

-323 WLVSALASKATVMLY
+323 WLVSALASKATLMLY
-338 DGSPFYPGPRTLWDF
+338 DGSPFYPGAKALWDF

-363 TSAKYVEALQKVG
+363 TSAKYIESLQKVD
-376 FSPKSEHNLEAL
+376 FSPKSGRNLEAL

-426 SCFVLGVPI
+426 SCFVLGVPT

-443 QAPGLGMDVQVWSDE
+443 QAPGLGMDVQVWNDE
-458 GESVH
+458 GESVR
-463 QERGELIC
+463 QQRGELIC
-471 AQSFPSRPVFFWSDE
+471 AQSFPSRPVFFWRDE
-486 GDKKYHSAYYEHFEN
+486 GGQKYYSAYYEHFEG

-510 ITEHGGVVIYGR
+510 ITKHGGVVIYGR

-542 VDKVEAVLESI
+542 VDKIEAVLESI

-576 LTDVLIKGI
+576 LTDSLIQEI
-585 KSTIRTECTP
+585 KLVIRTECTP

-623 IVHGREIKNKESLA
+623 IVHGLEIKNKESLA
-637 NPEALEFFKNRVEL
+637 NPEALEFFKNREEL

>member
-1 MFEEESVG
+1 MST
-9 SPIWKPNESQI
+9 PIWKPNESQI
-20 RNANITKLLSHANQK
+20 LNANVTKFISFVNQER
-35 AGLDFSNYWDL
+35 GLKLSNYWDL
-46 HQYSIDHSDKFWR
+46 HQFSIDHSDNFWR
-59 LVADY
+59 LCADY
-64 CGAIGDFSGPVR
+64 CGAVGDFSGPER
-76 VGESMIDTKWF
+76 VGESMVDTQWF
-87 PEASLN
+87 PEAKLN
-93 FSETM
+93 FAETM
-98 LARRDKADAIVFRG
+98 LSRRDEKDAIVFRG
-112 ENKVELR
+112 ENKIELR
-119 LSFNDLYEQVAK
+119 LSFSDLYLQVAK
-131 VQAHM
+131 VQSHM
-136 KACGVGPG
+136 RSWGVGPG
-144 DRVAAFVPNHPAAII
+144 DRVAAFLPNHPAAII

-164 SSIGAIWSSCSPD
+164 TSIGAIWSSCSPD
-177 FGKQGVL
+177 FGRQGVL
-184 DRFGQIEPKLIFVV
+184 DRFGQIEPKMIFVV

-205 KAHDTIERVKGFLD
+205 KAHDTIERVKSFLD
-219 NLPSIENIVM
+219 DLPSVEKVVM
-229 VEYIQTYQ
+229 VEYIQTYT
-237 GDIESCSTLLEV
+237 GDIENCSTLLEITSN
-249 LSSQPENEVVFT
+249 LPDKEVEFKQ
-261 HVPFDHPLCILYS
+261 VPFDHPLYILYS

-294 HLKELQLHADVR
+294 HLKEQQLHADIR
-306 EDDRV
+306 KDDRV

-338 DGSPFYPGPRTLWDF
+338 DGSPFYPGAKALWDF

-363 TSAKYVEALQKVG
+363 TSAKYIEALQKVG
-376 FSPKSEHNLEAL
+376 FSPKSGRNLEAL

-426 SCFVLGVPI
+426 SCFVLGVPT

-443 QAPGLGMDVQVWSDE
+443 QAPGLGMDVQVWNDE
-458 GESVH
+458 GESVR
-463 QERGELIC
+463 QQRGELIC
-471 AQSFPSRPVFFWSDE
+471 AQSFPSRPVFFWRDE
-486 GDKKYHSAYYEHFEN
+486 GGQKYYSAYYEHFEG

-510 ITEHGGVVIYGR
+510 ITKHGGVVIYGR

-542 VDKVEAVLESI
+542 VDKIEAVLESI

-576 LTDVLIKGI
+576 LTDSLIQEI
-585 KSTIRTECTP
+585 KLVIRTECTP

-623 IVHGREIKNKESLA
+623 IVHGLEIKNKESLA
-637 NPEALEFFKNRVEL
+637 NPEALEFFKNREEL

>member
-1 MFEEESVG
+1 MS

-20 RNANITKLLSHANQK
+20 LNANVTKFISFVNQER
-35 AGLDFSNYWDL
+35 GLKLSNYWDL
-46 HQYSIDHSDKFWR
+46 HQFSIDHSDNFWR
-59 LVADY
+59 LCADY
-64 CGAIGDFSGPVR
+64 CGAVGDFSGPKR
-76 VGESMIDTKWF
+76 VGESMVDTQWF
-87 PEASLN
+87 PEAKLN
-93 FSETM
+93 FAETM
-98 LARRDKADAIVFRG
+98 LSRRDEKDAIVFRG
-112 ENKVELR
+112 ENKIELR
-119 LSFNDLYEQVAK
+119 LSFSDLYLQVAK
-131 VQAHM
+131 VQSHM
-136 KACGVGPG
+136 RSCGVGPG
-144 DRVAAFVPNHPAAII
+144 DRVAAFLPNHPAAII

-164 SSIGAIWSSCSPD
+164 TSIGAIWSSCSPD
-177 FGKQGVL
+177 FGRQGVL
-184 DRFGQIEPKLIFVV
+184 DRFGQIEPKMIFVV

-205 KAHDTIERVKGFLD
+205 KAHDTIERVKSFLD
-219 NLPSIENIVM
+219 DLPSVEKVVM
-229 VEYIQTYQ
+229 VEYIQTYT
-237 GDIESCSTLLEV
+237 GDIENCSTLLEITSN
-249 LSSQPENEVVFT
+249 LPDKEVEFKQ
-261 HVPFDHPLCILYS
+261 VPFDHPLYILYS

-294 HLKELQLHADVR
+294 HLKEQQLHADIR
-306 EDDRV
+306 KDDRV

-323 WLVSALASKATVMLY
+323 WLVSALASKATLMLY
-338 DGSPFYPGPRTLWDF
+338 DGSPFYPGAKALWDF

-363 TSAKYVEALQKVG
+363 TSAKYIEALQKVG
-376 FSPKSEHNLEAL
+376 FSPKSGRNLEAL

-426 SCFVLGVPI
+426 SCFVLGVPT

-443 QAPGLGMDVQVWSDE
+443 QAPGLGMDVQVWNDE
-458 GESVH
+458 GESVR
-463 QERGELIC
+463 QQRGELIC
-471 AQSFPSRPVFFWSDE
+471 AQSFPSRPVFFWRDE
-486 GDKKYHSAYYEHFEN
+486 GGQKYYSAYYEHFEG

-510 ITEHGGVVIYGR
+510 ITKHGGVVIYGR

-542 VDKVEAVLESI
+542 VDKIEAVLESI

-576 LTDVLIKGI
+576 LTDSLIQEI
-585 KSTIRTECTP
+585 KLVIRTECTP

-623 IVHGREIKNKESLA
+623 IVHGLEIKNKESLA
-637 NPEALEFFKNRVEL
+637 NPEALEFFKNREEL

>member
-1 MFEEESVG
+1 MNQERG
-9 SPIWKPNESQI
+9 L
-20 RNANITKLLSHANQK
+20 KL
-35 AGLDFSNYWDL
+35 SNYWDL
-46 HQYSIDHSDKFWR
+46 HQYSINHSNDFWR
-59 LVADY
+59 MCADY
-64 CGAIGDFSGPVR
+64 CGAVGDFSGPER
-76 VGESMIDTKWF
+76 VGESMVDNQWF
-87 PEASLN
+87 PEAKLN
-93 FSETM
+93 FAETM
-98 LARRDKADAIVFRG
+98 LSRRDEKDAIVFRG
-112 ENKVELR
+112 ENKIELR
-119 LSFNDLYEQVAK
+119 LSFSDLYLQVAK
-131 VQAHM
+131 VQSHM
-136 KACGVGPG
+136 RSCGVGPG
-144 DRVAAFVPNHPAAII
+144 DRVAAFLPNHPAAII

-164 SSIGAIWSSCSPD
+164 TSIGAIWSSCSPD
-177 FGKQGVL
+177 FGRQGVL
-184 DRFGQIEPKLIFVV
+184 DRFGQIEPKMIFVV

-205 KAHDTIERVKGFLD
+205 KAHDTIERVKSFLD
-219 NLPSIENIVM
+219 DLPSVEKVVM
-229 VEYIQTYQ
+229 VEYIQTYT
-237 GDIESCSTLLEV
+237 GDIENCSTLLEITSN
-249 LSSQPENEVVFT
+249 LPDKEVEFKQ
-261 HVPFDHPLCILYS
+261 VPFDHPLYILYS

-294 HLKELQLHADVR
+294 HLKEQQLHADIR
-306 EDDRV
+306 KDDRV

-323 WLVSALASKATVMLY
+323 WLVSALASKATLMLY
-338 DGSPFYPGPRTLWDF
+338 DGSPFYPGAKALWDF

-363 TSAKYVEALQKVG
+363 TSAKYIEALQKVG
-376 FSPKSEHNLEAL
+376 FSPKSGRNLEAL

-426 SCFVLGVPI
+426 SCFVLGVPT

-443 QAPGLGMDVQVWSDE
+443 QAPGLGMDVQVWNDE
-458 GESVH
+458 GESVR
-463 QERGELIC
+463 QQRGELIC
-471 AQSFPSRPVFFWSDE
+471 AQSFPSRPVFFWRDE
-486 GDKKYHSAYYEHFEN
+486 GGQKYYSAYYEHFEG

-510 ITEHGGVVIYGR
+510 ITKHGGVVIYGR

-542 VDKVEAVLESI
+542 VDKIEAVLESI

-576 LTDVLIKGI
+576 LTDSLIQEI
-585 KSTIRTECTP
+585 KLVIRTECTP

-623 IVHGREIKNKESLA
+623 IVHGLEIKNKESLA
-637 NPEALEFFKNRVEL
+637 NPEALEFFKNREEL

>member
-1 MFEEESVG
+1 LS

-20 RNANITKLLSHANQK
+20 LNANVTKFISFVNQER
-35 AGLDFSNYWDL
+35 GLKLSNYWDL
-46 HQYSIDHSDKFWR
+46 HQFSIDHSDNFWR
-59 LVADY
+59 LCADY
-64 CGAIGDFSGPVR
+64 CGAVGDFSGPKR
-76 VGESMIDTKWF
+76 VGESMVDTQWF
-87 PEASLN
+87 PEAKLN
-93 FSETM
+93 FAETM
-98 LARRDKADAIVFRG
+98 LSRRDEKDAIVFRG
-112 ENKVELR
+112 ENKIELR
-119 LSFNDLYEQVAK
+119 LSFSDLYLQVAK
-131 VQAHM
+131 VQSHM
-136 KACGVGPG
+136 RSCGVGPG
-144 DRVAAFVPNHPAAII
+144 DRVAAFLPNHPAAII

-164 SSIGAIWSSCSPD
+164 TSIGAIWSSCSPD
-177 FGKQGVL
+177 FGRQGVL
-184 DRFGQIEPKLIFVV
+184 DRFGQIEPKMIFVV

-205 KAHDTIERVKGFLD
+205 KAHDTIERVKSFLD
-219 NLPSIENIVM
+219 DLPSVEKVVM
-229 VEYIQTYQ
+229 VEYIQTYT
-237 GDIESCSTLLEV
+237 GDIENCSTLLEITSN
-249 LSSQPENEVVFT
+249 LPDKEVEFKQ
-261 HVPFDHPLCILYS
+261 VPFDHPLYILYS

-294 HLKELQLHADVR
+294 HLKEQQLHADIR
-306 EDDRV
+306 KDDRV

-323 WLVSALASKATVMLY
+323 WLVSALASKATLMLY
-338 DGSPFYPGPRTLWDF
+338 DGSPFYPGAKALWDF

-363 TSAKYVEALQKVG
+363 TSAKYIEALQKVG
-376 FSPKSEHNLEAL
+376 FSPKSGRNLEAL

-426 SCFVLGVPI
+426 SCFVLGVPT

-443 QAPGLGMDVQVWSDE
+443 QAPGLGMDVQVWNDQ
-458 GESVH
+458 GESVR
-463 QERGELIC
+463 QQRGELIC
-471 AQSFPSRPVFFWSDE
+471 AQSFPSRPVFFWRDE
-486 GDKKYHSAYYEHFEN
+486 GGQKYYSAYYEHFEG

-510 ITEHGGVVIYGR
+510 ITKHGGVVIYGR

-542 VDKVEAVLESI
+542 VDKIEAVLESI

-576 LTDVLIKGI
+576 LTDSLIQEI
-585 KSTIRTECTP
+585 KLVIRTECTP

-623 IVHGREIKNKESLA
+623 IVHGLEIKNKESLA
-637 NPEALEFFKNRVEL
+637 NPEALEFFKNREEL

>member
-1 MFEEESVG
+1 MS

-20 RNANITKLLSHANQK
+20 LNANVTKFISFVNQER
-35 AGLDFSNYWDL
+35 GLKLSNYWDL
-46 HQYSIDHSDKFWR
+46 HQFSIDHSDNFWR
-59 LVADY
+59 LCADY
-64 CGAIGDFSGPVR
+64 CGAVGDFSGPER
-76 VGESMIDTKWF
+76 VGESMVDTQWF
-87 PEASLN
+87 PEAKLN
-93 FSETM
+93 FAETM
-98 LARRDKADAIVFRG
+98 LSRRDEKDAIVFRG
-112 ENKVELR
+112 ENKIELR
-119 LSFNDLYEQVAK
+119 LSFSDLYLQVAK
-131 VQAHM
+131 VQSHM
-136 KACGVGPG
+136 RSCGVGPG
-144 DRVAAFVPNHPAAII
+144 DRVAAFLPNHPAAII

-164 SSIGAIWSSCSPD
+164 TSIGAIWSSCSPD
-177 FGKQGVL
+177 FGRQGVL
-184 DRFGQIEPKLIFVV
+184 DRFGQIEPKMIFVV

-205 KAHDTIERVKGFLD
+205 KAHDTIERVKSFLD
-219 NLPSIENIVM
+219 ELPSVEKVVM
-229 VEYIQTYQ
+229 IEYIQTYT
-237 GDIESCSTLLEV
+237 GDIENCSTLLEITSN
-249 LSSQPENEVVFT
+249 LPDKEVEFKQ
-261 HVPFDHPLCILYS
+261 VPFDHPLYILYS

-294 HLKELQLHADVR
+294 HLKEQQLHADIR
-306 EDDRV
+306 KDDRV

-338 DGSPFYPGPRTLWDF
+338 DGSPFYPGAKALWDF

-363 TSAKYVEALQKVG
+363 TSAKYIEALQKVG
-376 FSPKSEHNLEAL
+376 FSPKSGRNLEAL

-426 SCFVLGVPI
+426 SCFVLGVPT

-443 QAPGLGMDVQVWSDE
+443 QAPGLGMDVQVWNDE
-458 GESVH
+458 GESVR
-463 QERGELIC
+463 QQRGELIC
-471 AQSFPSRPVFFWSDE
+471 AQSFPSRPVFFWRDE
-486 GDKKYHSAYYEHFEN
+486 GGQKYYSAYYEHFEG

-510 ITEHGGVVIYGR
+510 ITKHGGVVIYGR

-542 VDKVEAVLESI
+542 VDKIEAVLESI

-576 LTDVLIKGI
+576 LTDSLIQEI
-585 KSTIRTECTP
+585 KLVIRTECTP

-623 IVHGREIKNKESLA
+623 IVHGLEIKNKESLA
-637 NPEALEFFKNRVEL
+637 NPEALEFFKNREEL

>member
-1 MFEEESVG
+1 MST
-9 SPIWKPNESQI
+9 PIWKPNESQI
-20 RNANITKLLSHANQK
+20 LNANVTKFISFVNQER
-35 AGLDFSNYWDL
+35 GLKLSNYWDL
-46 HQYSIDHSDKFWR
+46 HQFSIDHSDNFWR
-59 LVADY
+59 LCADY
-64 CGAIGDFSGPVR
+64 CGAVGDFSGPER
-76 VGESMIDTKWF
+76 VGESMVDTQWF
-87 PEASLN
+87 PEAKLN
-93 FSETM
+93 FAETM
-98 LARRDKADAIVFRG
+98 LSRRDEKDAIVFRG
-112 ENKVELR
+112 ENKIELR
-119 LSFNDLYEQVAK
+119 LSFSDLYLQVAK
-131 VQAHM
+131 VQSHM
-136 KACGVGPG
+136 RSCGVGPG
-144 DRVAAFVPNHPAAII
+144 DRVAAFLPNHPAAII

-164 SSIGAIWSSCSPD
+164 TSIGAIWSSCSPD

-184 DRFGQIEPKLIFVV
+184 DRFGQIEPKMIFVV

-205 KAHDTIERVKGFLD
+205 KAHDTIERVKSFLD
-219 NLPSIENIVM
+219 ELPSVEKVVM
-229 VEYIQTYQ
+229 VEYIQTYT
-237 GDIESCSTLLEV
+237 GDIENCSTLLEITSN
-249 LSSQPENEVVFT
+249 LPDKEVEFKQ
-261 HVPFDHPLCILYS
+261 VPFDHPLYILYS

-294 HLKELQLHADVR
+294 HLKEQQLHADIR
-306 EDDRV
+306 KDDRV

-338 DGSPFYPGPRTLWDF
+338 DGSPFYPGAKALWDF

-363 TSAKYVEALQKVG
+363 TSAKYIEALQKVG
-376 FSPKSEHNLEAL
+376 FSPKSGRNLEAL

-426 SCFVLGVPI
+426 SCFVLGVPT

-443 QAPGLGMDVQVWSDE
+443 QAPGLGMDVQVWNDE
-458 GESVH
+458 GESVR
-463 QERGELIC
+463 QQRGELIC
-471 AQSFPSRPVFFWSDE
+471 AQSFPSRPVFFWRDE
-486 GDKKYHSAYYEHFEN
+486 GGQKYYSAYYEHFEG

-510 ITEHGGVVIYGR
+510 ITKHGGVVIYGR

-542 VDKVEAVLESI
+542 VDKIEAVLESI

-576 LTDVLIKGI
+576 LTDSLIQEI
-585 KSTIRTECTP
+585 KLVIRTECTP

-623 IVHGREIKNKESLA
+623 IVHGLEIKNKESLA
-637 NPEALEFFKNRVEL
+637 NPEALEFFKNREEL

>member
-1 MFEEESVG
+1 MST
-9 SPIWKPNESQI
+9 PIWKPNESQI
-20 RNANITKLLSHANQK
+20 LNANVTKFISFVNQER
-35 AGLDFSNYWDL
+35 GLKLSNYWDL
-46 HQYSIDHSDKFWR
+46 HQFSIDHSDNFWR
-59 LVADY
+59 LCADY
-64 CGAIGDFSGPVR
+64 CGAVGDFSGPER
-76 VGESMIDTKWF
+76 VGESMVDIQWF
-87 PEASLN
+87 PEAKLN
-93 FSETM
+93 FAETM
-98 LARRDKADAIVFRG
+98 LSRRDEKDAIVFRG
-112 ENKVELR
+112 ENKIELR
-119 LSFNDLYEQVAK
+119 LSFSDLYLQVAK
-131 VQAHM
+131 VQSHM
-136 KACGVGPG
+136 RSCGVGPG
-144 DRVAAFVPNHPAAII
+144 DRVAAFLPNHPAAII

-164 SSIGAIWSSCSPD
+164 TSIGAIWSSCSPD

-184 DRFGQIEPKLIFVV
+184 DRFGQIEPKMIFVV

-205 KAHDTIERVKGFLD
+205 KAHDTIERVKSFLD
-219 NLPSIENIVM
+219 DLPSVEKVVM
-229 VEYIQTYQ
+229 VEYIQTYT
-237 GDIESCSTLLEV
+237 GDIENCSTLLEITSN
-249 LSSQPENEVVFT
+249 LPDKEVEFKQ
-261 HVPFDHPLCILYS
+261 VPFDHPLYILYS

-294 HLKELQLHADVR
+294 HLKEQQLHADIR
-306 EDDRV
+306 KDDRV

-338 DGSPFYPGPRTLWDF
+338 DGSPFYPGAKALWDF

-363 TSAKYVEALQKVG
+363 TSAKYIEALQKVG
-376 FSPKSEHNLEAL
+376 FSPKSGRNLEAL

-426 SCFVLGVPI
+426 SCFVLGVPT

-443 QAPGLGMDVQVWSDE
+443 QAPGLGMDVQVWNDE
-458 GESVH
+458 GESVR
-463 QERGELIC
+463 QQRGELIC
-471 AQSFPSRPVFFWSDE
+471 AQSFPSRPVFFWRDE
-486 GDKKYHSAYYEHFEN
+486 GGQKYYSAYYEHFEG

-510 ITEHGGVVIYGR
+510 ITKHGGVVIYGR

-542 VDKVEAVLESI
+542 VDKIEAVLESI

-576 LTDVLIKGI
+576 LTDSLIQEI
-585 KSTIRTECTP
+585 KLVIRTECTP

-623 IVHGREIKNKESLA
+623 IVHGLEIKNKESLA
-637 NPEALEFFKNRVEL
+637 NPEALEFFKNREEL

>member
-1 MFEEESVG
+1 MST
-9 SPIWKPNESQI
+9 PIWKPNESQI
-20 RNANITKLLSHANQK
+20 LNANVTKFISFVNQER
-35 AGLDFSNYWDL
+35 GLKLSNYWDL
-46 HQYSIDHSDKFWR
+46 HQFSIDHSDNFWR
-59 LVADY
+59 LCADY
-64 CGAIGDFSGPVR
+64 CGAVGDFSGPER
-76 VGESMIDTKWF
+76 VGESMVDTQWF
-87 PEASLN
+87 PEAKLN
-93 FSETM
+93 FAETM
-98 LARRDKADAIVFRG
+98 LSRRDEKDAIVFRG
-112 ENKVELR
+112 ENKIELR
-119 LSFNDLYEQVAK
+119 LSFSDLYLQVAK
-131 VQAHM
+131 VQSHM
-136 KACGVGPG
+136 RSCGVGPG
-144 DRVAAFVPNHPAAII
+144 DRVAAFLPNHPAAII

-164 SSIGAIWSSCSPD
+164 TSIGAIWSSCSPD
-177 FGKQGVL
+177 FGRQGVL
-184 DRFGQIEPKLIFVV
+184 DRFGQIEPKMIFVV

-205 KAHDTIERVKGFLD
+205 KAHDTIERVKSFLD
-219 NLPSIENIVM
+219 DLPSVEKVVM
-229 VEYIQTYQ
+229 VEYIQTYT
-237 GDIESCSTLLEV
+237 GDIENCSTLLEITSN
-249 LSSQPENEVVFT
+249 LPDKEVEFKQ
-261 HVPFDHPLCILYS
+261 VPFDHPLYILYS

-294 HLKELQLHADVR
+294 HLKEQQLHADIR
-306 EDDRV
+306 KDDRV

-323 WLVSALASKATVMLY
+323 WLVSALASKATLMLY
-338 DGSPFYPGPRTLWDF
+338 DGSPFYPGAKALWDF

-363 TSAKYVEALQKVG
+363 TSAKYIEALQKVG
-376 FSPKSEHNLEAL
+376 FSPKSGRNLEAL

-426 SCFVLGVPI
+426 SCFVLGVPT

-443 QAPGLGMDVQVWSDE
+443 QAPGLGMDVQVWNDE
-458 GESVH
+458 GESVR
-463 QERGELIC
+463 QQRGELIC
-471 AQSFPSRPVFFWSDE
+471 AQSFPSRPVFFWRDE
-486 GDKKYHSAYYEHFEN
+486 GGQKYYSAYYEHFEG

-510 ITEHGGVVIYGR
+510 ITKHGGVVIYGR

-542 VDKVEAVLESI
+542 VDKIEAVLESI

-576 LTDVLIKGI
+576 LTDSLIQEI
-585 KSTIRTECTP
+585 KLVIRTECTP

-623 IVHGREIKNKESLA
+623 IVHGLEIKNKESLA

>member
-1 MFEEESVG
+1 MST
-9 SPIWKPNESQI
+9 PIWKPNESQI
-20 RNANITKLLSHANQK
+20 LNANVTKFISFVNQER
-35 AGLDFSNYWDL
+35 GLKLSNYWDL
-46 HQYSIDHSDKFWR
+46 HQFSIDHSDNFWR
-59 LVADY
+59 LCADY
-64 CGAIGDFSGPVR
+64 CGAVGDFSGPER
-76 VGESMIDTKWF
+76 VGESMVDTQWF
-87 PEASLN
+87 PEAKLN
-93 FSETM
+93 FAETM
-98 LARRDKADAIVFRG
+98 LSRRDEKDAIVFRG
-112 ENKVELR
+112 ENKIELR
-119 LSFNDLYEQVAK
+119 LSFSDLYLQVAK
-131 VQAHM
+131 VQSHM
-136 KACGVGPG
+136 RSCGVGPG
-144 DRVAAFVPNHPAAII
+144 DRVAAFLPNHPAAII

-164 SSIGAIWSSCSPD
+164 TSIGAIWSSCSPD

-184 DRFGQIEPKLIFVV
+184 DRFGQIEPKMIFVV

-205 KAHDTIERVKGFLD
+205 KAHDTIERVKSFLD
-219 NLPSIENIVM
+219 DLPSVEKVVM
-229 VEYIQTYQ
+229 VEYIQTYT
-237 GDIESCSTLLEV
+237 GDIENCSTLLEITSN
-249 LSSQPENEVVFT
+249 LPDKEVEFKQ
-261 HVPFDHPLCILYS
+261 VPFDHPLYILYS

-294 HLKELQLHADVR
+294 HLKEQQLHADIR
-306 EDDRV
+306 KDDRV

-338 DGSPFYPGPRTLWDF
+338 DGSPFYPGAKALWDF

-363 TSAKYVEALQKVG
+363 TSAKYIEALQKVG
-376 FSPKSEHNLEAL
+376 FSPKSGRNLEAL

-426 SCFVLGVPI
+426 SCFVLGVPT

-443 QAPGLGMDVQVWSDE
+443 QAPGLGMDVQVWNDE
-458 GESVH
+458 GESVR
-463 QERGELIC
+463 QQRGELIC
-471 AQSFPSRPVFFWSDE
+471 AQSFPSRPVFFWRDE
-486 GDKKYHSAYYEHFEN
+486 GGQKYYSAYYEHFEG

-510 ITEHGGVVIYGR
+510 ITKHGGVVIYGR

-542 VDKVEAVLESI
+542 VDKIEAVLESI

-576 LTDVLIKGI
+576 LTDSLIQEI
-585 KSTIRTECTP
+585 KLVIRTECTP

-623 IVHGREIKNKESLA
+623 IVHGLEIKNKESLA

-651 LSI
+651 L

>member
-1 MFEEESVG
+1 MST
-9 SPIWKPNESQI
+9 PIWKPNESQI
-20 RNANITKLLSHANQK
+20 LNANVTKFISFVNQER
-35 AGLDFSNYWDL
+35 GLKLSNYWDL
-46 HQYSIDHSDKFWR
+46 HQFSIDHSDNFWR
-59 LVADY
+59 LCADY
-64 CGAIGDFSGPVR
+64 CGAVGDFSGPER
-76 VGESMIDTKWF
+76 VGESMVDTQWF
-87 PEASLN
+87 PEAKLN
-93 FSETM
+93 FAETM
-98 LARRDKADAIVFRG
+98 LSRRDEKDAIVFRG
-112 ENKVELR
+112 ENKIELR
-119 LSFNDLYEQVAK
+119 LSFSDLYLQVAK
-131 VQAHM
+131 VQSHM
-136 KACGVGPG
+136 RSCGVGPG
-144 DRVAAFVPNHPAAII
+144 DRVAAFLPNHPAAII

-164 SSIGAIWSSCSPD
+164 TSIGAIWSSCSPD
-177 FGKQGVL
+177 FGRQGVL
-184 DRFGQIEPKLIFVV
+184 DRFGQIEPKMIFVV

-205 KAHDTIERVKGFLD
+205 KAHDTIERVKSFLD
-219 NLPSIENIVM
+219 DLPSVEKVVM
-229 VEYIQTYQ
+229 VEYIQTYT
-237 GDIESCSTLLEV
+237 GDIENCSTLLEITSN
-249 LSSQPENEVVFT
+249 LPDKEVEFKQ
-261 HVPFDHPLCILYS
+261 VPFDHPLYILYS

-294 HLKELQLHADVR
+294 HLKEQQLHADIR
-306 EDDRV
+306 KDDRV

-323 WLVSALASKATVMLY
+323 WLVSALASKATLMLY
-338 DGSPFYPGPRTLWDF
+338 DGSPFYPGAKALWDF

-363 TSAKYVEALQKVG
+363 TSAKYIEALQKVG
-376 FSPKSEHNLEAL
+376 FSPKSGRNLEAL

-426 SCFVLGVPI
+426 SCFVLGVPT

-443 QAPGLGMDVQVWSDE
+443 QAPGLGMDVQVWNDE
-458 GESVH
+458 GESVR
-463 QERGELIC
+463 QQRGELIC
-471 AQSFPSRPVFFWSDE
+471 AQSFPSRPVFFWRDE
-486 GDKKYHSAYYEHFEN
+486 GGQKYYSAYYEHFEG

-510 ITEHGGVVIYGR
+510 ITKHGGVVIYGR

-542 VDKVEAVLESI
+542 VDKIEAVLESI

-576 LTDVLIKGI
+576 LTDNLIQEI
-585 KSTIRTECTP
+585 KLVIRTECTP

-623 IVHGREIKNKESLA
+623 IVHGLEIKNKESLA
-637 NPEALEFFKNRVEL
+637 NPEALEFFKNREEL

>member
-1 MFEEESVG
+1 MST
-9 SPIWKPNESQI
+9 PIWKPNESQI
-20 RNANITKLLSHANQK
+20 LNANVTKFISFVNQER
-35 AGLDFSNYWDL
+35 GLKLSNYWDL
-46 HQYSIDHSDKFWR
+46 HQYSINHSNDFWR
-59 LVADY
+59 MCADY
-64 CGAIGDFSGPVR
+64 CGAVGDFSGPER
-76 VGESMIDTKWF
+76 VGESMVDTQWF
-87 PEASLN
+87 PEAKLN
-93 FSETM
+93 FAETM
-98 LARRDKADAIVFRG
+98 LSRRDEKDAIVFRG
-112 ENKVELR
+112 ENKIELR
-119 LSFNDLYEQVAK
+119 LSFSDLYLQVAK
-131 VQAHM
+131 VQSHM
-136 KACGVGPG
+136 RSCGVGPG
-144 DRVAAFVPNHPAAII
+144 DRVAAFLPNHPAAII

-164 SSIGAIWSSCSPD
+164 TSIGAIWSSCSPD

-184 DRFGQIEPKLIFVV
+184 DRFGQIEPKMIFVV

-205 KAHDTIERVKGFLD
+205 KAHDTIERVKSFLD
-219 NLPSIENIVM
+219 DLPSVEKVVM
-229 VEYIQTYQ
+229 VEYIQTYT
-237 GDIESCSTLLEV
+237 GDIENCSTLLEITSN
-249 LSSQPENEVVFT
+249 LPDKEVEFKQ
-261 HVPFDHPLCILYS
+261 VPFDHPLYILYS

-294 HLKELQLHADVR
+294 HLKEQQLHADIR
-306 EDDRV
+306 KDDRV

-338 DGSPFYPGPRTLWDF
+338 DGSPFYPGAKALWDF

-363 TSAKYVEALQKVG
+363 TSAKYIEALQKVG
-376 FSPKSEHNLEAL
+376 FSPKSGRNLEAL
-388 RGMASTGSPLSAEGY
+388 RGMASTGSPLSEEGY
-403 DFVYSE
+403 DFVYYE

-426 SCFVLGVPI
+426 SCFVLGVPT

-443 QAPGLGMDVQVWSDE
+443 QAPGLGMDVQVWNDE
-458 GESVH
+458 GESVR
-463 QERGELIC
+463 QQRGELIC
-471 AQSFPSRPVFFWSDE
+471 AQSFPSRPVFFWRDE
-486 GDKKYHSAYYEHFEN
+486 GGQKYYSAYYEHFEG

-510 ITEHGGVVIYGR
+510 ITKHGGVVIYGR

-542 VDKVEAVLESI
+542 VDKIEAVLESI

-576 LTDVLIKGI
+576 LTDSLIQEI
-585 KSTIRTECTP
+585 KLVIRTECTP

-623 IVHGREIKNKESLA
+623 IVHGLEIKNKESLA
-637 NPEALEFFKNRVEL
+637 NPEALEFFKNREEL

>member
-1 MFEEESVG
+1 MS
-9 SPIWKPNESQI
+9 SPIWKPNKSQI
-20 RNANITKLLSHANQK
+20 LNANITKFLSYVSQNTNIK
-35 AGLDFSNYWDL
+35 LTNYWDL
-46 HQYSIDHSDKFWR
+46 HQYSIDYSEEFWR

-93 FSETM
+93 FAETM

-112 ENKVELR
+112 ENKFELR
-119 LSFNDLYEQVAK
+119 LSFADLYAQVAK

-136 KACGVGPG
+136 RDCGVGEG
-144 DRVAAFVPNHPAAII
+144 DCVAAFLPNHPAAII
-159 GMLAT
+159 GMIAAT
-164 SSIGAIWSSCSPD
+164 SIGAIWSSCSPD

-184 DRFGQIEPKLIFVV
+184 DRFGQIEPKMIFVV

-205 KAHDTIERVKGFLD
+205 KAQDTIERVKSFLD
-219 NLPSIENIVM
+219 DLPSIENIVM
-229 VEYIQTYQ
+229 VEYIQSYH
-237 GDIESCSTLLEV
+237 GDIENCSTLLEV
-249 LSSQPENEVVFT
+249 LSNRPENEVDFT
-261 HVPFDHPLCILYS
+261 LVPFDHPLCILYS

-294 HLKELQLHADVR
+294 HLKEQQLHADVR
-306 EDDRV
+306 ENDRV

-338 DGSPFYPGPRTLWDF
+338 DGSPFYPGPRALWDF

-363 TSAKYVEALQKVG
+363 TSAKYIEALQKAN
-376 FSPKSEHNLEAL
+376 FSPRSEHNLESL

-426 SCFVLGVPI
+426 SCFVLGVPT

-443 QAPGLGMDVQVWSDE
+443 QSPGLGMDVQVWNDE
-458 GESVH
+458 GESVR

-471 AQSFPSRPVFFWSDE
+471 AQSFPSRPVFFWKDE
-486 GDKKYHSAYYEHFEN
+486 GGQKYYSAYYEHFPN
-501 VWAHGDFAE
+501 VWANGDFAE
-510 ITEHGGVVIYGR
+510 VTEHGGVVIYGR

-561 DVRVVLFVKM
+561 DVRVVL
-571 REGQE
+571 
-576 LTDVLIKGI
+576 LSLIHI
-585 KSTIRTECTP
+585 
-595 RHVPAKILEVGDIP
+595 
-609 RTKSGKIV
+609 
-617 EISVRD
+617 
-623 IVHGREIKNKESLA
+623 
-637 NPEALEFFKNRVEL
+637 
-651 LSI
+651 

>member
-1 MFEEESVG
+1 VNQERG
-9 SPIWKPNESQI
+9 L
-20 RNANITKLLSHANQK
+20 KL
-35 AGLDFSNYWDL
+35 SNYWDL
-46 HQYSIDHSDKFWR
+46 HQFSIDHSDNFWR
-59 LVADY
+59 LCADY
-64 CGAIGDFSGPVR
+64 CGAVGDFSGPER
-76 VGESMIDTKWF
+76 VGESMVDTQWF
-87 PEASLN
+87 PEAKLN
-93 FSETM
+93 FAETM
-98 LARRDKADAIVFRG
+98 LSRRDEKDAIVFRG
-112 ENKVELR
+112 ENKIELR
-119 LSFNDLYEQVAK
+119 LSFSDLYLQVAK
-131 VQAHM
+131 VQSHM
-136 KACGVGPG
+136 RSCGVGPG
-144 DRVAAFVPNHPAAII
+144 DRVAAFLPNHPAAII

-164 SSIGAIWSSCSPD
+164 TSIGAIWSSCSPD
-177 FGKQGVL
+177 FGRQGVL
-184 DRFGQIEPKLIFVV
+184 DRFGQIEPKMIFVV

-205 KAHDTIERVKGFLD
+205 KAHDTIERVKSFLD
-219 NLPSIENIVM
+219 DLPSVEKVVM
-229 VEYIQTYQ
+229 VEYIQTYT
-237 GDIESCSTLLEV
+237 GDIENCSTLLEITSN
-249 LSSQPENEVVFT
+249 LPDKEVEFKQ
-261 HVPFDHPLCILYS
+261 VPFDHPLYILYS

-294 HLKELQLHADVR
+294 HLKEQQLHADIR
-306 EDDRV
+306 KDDRV

-338 DGSPFYPGPRTLWDF
+338 DGSPFYPGAKALWDF

-363 TSAKYVEALQKVG
+363 TSAKYIEALQKVG
-376 FSPKSEHNLEAL
+376 FSPKSGRNLEAL

-426 SCFVLGVPI
+426 SCFVLGVPT

-443 QAPGLGMDVQVWSDE
+443 QAPGLGMDVQVWNDE
-458 GESVH
+458 GESVR
-463 QERGELIC
+463 QQRGELIC
-471 AQSFPSRPVFFWSDE
+471 AQSFPSRPVFFWRDE
-486 GDKKYHSAYYEHFEN
+486 GGQKYYSAYYEHFEG

-510 ITEHGGVVIYGR
+510 ITKHGGVVIYGR

-542 VDKVEAVLESI
+542 VDKIEAVLESI

-576 LTDVLIKGI
+576 LTDSLIQEI
-585 KSTIRTECTP
+585 KLVIRTECTP

-623 IVHGREIKNKESLA
+623 IVHGLEIKNKESLA
-637 NPEALEFFKNRVEL
+637 NPEALEFFKNREEL

>member
-1 MFEEESVG
+1 MST
-9 SPIWKPNESQI
+9 PIWKPNESQI
-20 RNANITKLLSHANQK
+20 LNANVTKFISFVNQER
-35 AGLDFSNYWDL
+35 GLKLSNYWDL
-46 HQYSIDHSDKFWR
+46 HQFSIDHSDNFWR
-59 LVADY
+59 LCADY
-64 CGAIGDFSGPVR
+64 CGAVGDFSGPER
-76 VGESMIDTKWF
+76 VGESMVDTQWF
-87 PEASLN
+87 PEAKLN
-93 FSETM
+93 FAETM
-98 LARRDKADAIVFRG
+98 LSRRDEKDAIVFRG
-112 ENKVELR
+112 ENKIELR
-119 LSFNDLYEQVAK
+119 LSFSDLYLQVAK
-131 VQAHM
+131 VQSHM
-136 KACGVGPG
+136 RSCGVGPG
-144 DRVAAFVPNHPAAII
+144 DRVAAFLPNHPAAII

-164 SSIGAIWSSCSPD
+164 TSIGAIWSSCSPD
-177 FGKQGVL
+177 FGRQGVL
-184 DRFGQIEPKLIFVV
+184 DRFGQIEPKMIFVV

-205 KAHDTIERVKGFLD
+205 KAHDTIERVKSFLD
-219 NLPSIENIVM
+219 DLPSVEKVVM
-229 VEYIQTYQ
+229 VEYIQTYT
-237 GDIESCSTLLEV
+237 GDIENCSTLLEITSN
-249 LSSQPENEVVFT
+249 LPDKEVEFKQ
-261 HVPFDHPLCILYS
+261 VPFDHPLYILYS

-294 HLKELQLHADVR
+294 HLKEQQLHADIR
-306 EDDRV
+306 KDDRV

-323 WLVSALASKATVMLY
+323 WLVSALASKATLMLY
-338 DGSPFYPGPRTLWDF
+338 DGSPFYPGAKALWDF

-363 TSAKYVEALQKVG
+363 TSAKYIEALQKVG
-376 FSPKSEHNLEAL
+376 FSPKSGRNLEAL

-426 SCFVLGVPI
+426 SCFVLGVPT

-443 QAPGLGMDVQVWSDE
+443 QAPGLGMDVQVWNDE
-458 GESVH
+458 GESVR

-471 AQSFPSRPVFFWSDE
+471 AQSFPSRPVFFWRDE
-486 GDKKYHSAYYEHFEN
+486 GGQKYYSAYYEHFEG

-510 ITEHGGVVIYGR
+510 ITKHGGVVIYGR

-542 VDKVEAVLESI
+542 VDKIEAVLESI

-576 LTDVLIKGI
+576 LTDSLIQEI
-585 KSTIRTECTP
+585 KLVIRTECTP

-623 IVHGREIKNKESLA
+623 IVHGLEIKNKESLA
-637 NPEALEFFKNRVEL
+637 NPEALEFFKNREEL

>member
-1 MFEEESVG
+1 MS
-9 SPIWKPNESQI
+9 SPIWTPNESQI
-20 RNANITKLLSHANQK
+20 QNANVTKFLSYANQK
-35 AGLDFSNYWDL
+35 IDIKLSNYWDL
-46 HQYSIDHSDKFWR
+46 HQYSINHSDEFWL
-59 LVADY
+59 LVADF

-76 VGESMIDTKWF
+76 VGETMIDTKWF

-93 FSETM
+93 FAETM
-98 LARRDKADAIVFRG
+98 LVRRDEADAIVFRG
-112 ENKVELR
+112 EDKVELR
-119 LSFNDLYEQVAK
+119 LSFGDVYEQVAK

-136 KACGVGPG
+136 KGCGVGPG
-144 DRVAAFVPNHPAAII
+144 DRVAAFLPNHPAAII
-159 GMLAT
+159 GMLAA

-184 DRFGQIEPKLIFVV
+184 DSFGQIEPKMIFVV

-205 KAHDTIERVKGFLD
+205 KEYDTIERVKSFLD
-219 NLPSIENIVM
+219 DLPSIENIVM
-229 VEYIQTYQ
+229 VEYIQSYQ
-237 GDIESCSTLLEV
+237 GDIENCSTLLE
-249 LSSQPENEVVFT
+249 LISSHPENEVEFT

-294 HLKELQLHADVR
+294 HLKELQFHADVR

-323 WLVSALASKATVMLY
+323 WSVSALASKATVMLF
-338 DGSPFYPGPRTLWDF
+338 DGSPSYPGWDALWDF

-363 TSAKYVEALQKVG
+363 TSAKYIEALQKAN
-376 FSPKSEHNLEAL
+376 FTPKSGHNLEAL

-426 SCFVLGVPI
+426 SCFVLGVPT

-443 QAPGLGMDVQVWSDE
+443 QAPGLGMDVQVWNEE
-458 GESVH
+458 GKPAL
-463 QERGELIC
+463 QERGELVC
-471 AQSFPSRPVFFWSDE
+471 AQSFPSRPVFFWKDE
-486 GDKKYHSAYYEHFEN
+486 GGQKYYSAYYENFEN

-510 ITEHGGVVIYGR
+510 ITKHGGVLIYGR

-542 VDKVEAVLESI
+542 VDKVDAVLESI
-553 VIGQEWKN
+553 VIGQEWDN

-571 REGQE
+571 REGRE
-576 LTDVLIKGI
+576 LTDDLIKEI

-595 RHVPAKILEVGDIP
+595 RHVPAKILEVADIP

-623 IVHGREIKNKESLA
+623 VVHGRNIKNKESLA
-637 NPEALEFFKNRVEL
+637 NAEALEFFKNREEL

>member
-1 MFEEESVG
+1 LST
-9 SPIWKPNESQI
+9 PIWKPNESQI
-20 RNANITKLLSHANQK
+20 LNANVTKFISFVNQER
-35 AGLDFSNYWDL
+35 GLKLSNYWDL
-46 HQYSIDHSDKFWR
+46 HQFSIDHSDNFWR
-59 LVADY
+59 LCADY
-64 CGAIGDFSGPVR
+64 CGAVGDFSGPER
-76 VGESMIDTKWF
+76 VGESMVDTQWF
-87 PEASLN
+87 PEAKLN
-93 FSETM
+93 FAETM
-98 LARRDKADAIVFRG
+98 LSRRDEKDAIVFRG
-112 ENKVELR
+112 ENKIELR
-119 LSFNDLYEQVAK
+119 LSFSDLYLQVAK
-131 VQAHM
+131 VQSHM
-136 KACGVGPG
+136 RSCGVGPG
-144 DRVAAFVPNHPAAII
+144 DRVAAFLPNHPAAII

-164 SSIGAIWSSCSPD
+164 TSIGAIWSSCSPD

-184 DRFGQIEPKLIFVV
+184 DRFGQIEPKMIFVV

-205 KAHDTIERVKGFLD
+205 KAHDTIERVKSFLD
-219 NLPSIENIVM
+219 DLPSVEKVVM
-229 VEYIQTYQ
+229 VEYIQTYT
-237 GDIESCSTLLEV
+237 GDIENCSTLLEITSN
-249 LSSQPENEVVFT
+249 LPDKEVEFKQ
-261 HVPFDHPLCILYS
+261 VPFDHPLYILYS

-294 HLKELQLHADVR
+294 HLKEQQLHADIR
-306 EDDRV
+306 KDDRV

-338 DGSPFYPGPRTLWDF
+338 DGSPFYPGAKALWDF

-363 TSAKYVEALQKVG
+363 TSAKYIEALQKVG
-376 FSPKSEHNLEAL
+376 FSPKSGRNLEAL

-426 SCFVLGVPI
+426 SCFVLGVPT

-443 QAPGLGMDVQVWSDE
+443 QAPGLGMDVQVWNDE
-458 GESVH
+458 GESVR
-463 QERGELIC
+463 QQRGELIC
-471 AQSFPSRPVFFWSDE
+471 AQSFPSRPVFFWRDE
-486 GDKKYHSAYYEHFEN
+486 GGQKYYSAYYEHFEG

-510 ITEHGGVVIYGR
+510 ITKHGGVVIYGR

-542 VDKVEAVLESI
+542 VDKIEAVLESI

-576 LTDVLIKGI
+576 LTDNLIQEI
-585 KSTIRTECTP
+585 KLVIRTECTP

-623 IVHGREIKNKESLA
+623 IVHGLEIKNKESLA
-637 NPEALEFFKNRVEL
+637 NPEALEFFKNREEL

>member
-1 MFEEESVG
+1 LST
-9 SPIWKPNESQI
+9 PIWKPNESQI
-20 RNANITKLLSHANQK
+20 LNANVTKFISFVNQER
-35 AGLDFSNYWDL
+35 GLKLSNYWDL
-46 HQYSIDHSDKFWR
+46 HQFSIDHSDNFWR
-59 LVADY
+59 LCADY
-64 CGAIGDFSGPVR
+64 CGAVGDFSGPER
-76 VGESMIDTKWF
+76 VGESMVDTQWF
-87 PEASLN
+87 PEAKLN
-93 FSETM
+93 FAETM
-98 LARRDKADAIVFRG
+98 LSRRDEKDAIVFRG
-112 ENKVELR
+112 ENKIELR
-119 LSFNDLYEQVAK
+119 LSFSDLYLQVAK
-131 VQAHM
+131 VQSHM
-136 KACGVGPG
+136 RSCGVGPG
-144 DRVAAFVPNHPAAII
+144 DRVAAFLPNHPAAII

-164 SSIGAIWSSCSPD
+164 TSIGAIWSSCSPD

-184 DRFGQIEPKLIFVV
+184 DRFGQIEPKMIFVV

-205 KAHDTIERVKGFLD
+205 KAHDTIERVKSFLD
-219 NLPSIENIVM
+219 DLPSVEKVVM
-229 VEYIQTYQ
+229 VEYIQTYT
-237 GDIESCSTLLEV
+237 GDIENCSTLLEITSN
-249 LSSQPENEVVFT
+249 LPDKEVEFKQ
-261 HVPFDHPLCILYS
+261 VPFDHPLYILYS

-294 HLKELQLHADVR
+294 HLKEQQLHADIR
-306 EDDRV
+306 KDDRV

-338 DGSPFYPGPRTLWDF
+338 DGSPFYPGAKALWDF

-363 TSAKYVEALQKVG
+363 TSAKYIEALQKVG
-376 FSPKSEHNLEAL
+376 FSPKSGRNLEAL

-426 SCFVLGVPI
+426 SCFVLGVPT

-443 QAPGLGMDVQVWSDE
+443 QAPGLGMDVQVWNDE
-458 GESVH
+458 GESVR
-463 QERGELIC
+463 QQRGELIC
-471 AQSFPSRPVFFWSDE
+471 AQSFPSRPVFFWRDE
-486 GDKKYHSAYYEHFEN
+486 GGQKYYSAYYEHFEG

-510 ITEHGGVVIYGR
+510 ITKHGGVVIYGR

-542 VDKVEAVLESI
+542 VDKIEAVLESI

-576 LTDVLIKGI
+576 LTDSLIQEI
-585 KSTIRTECTP
+585 KLVIRTECTP

-623 IVHGREIKNKESLA
+623 IVHGLEIKNKESLA
-637 NPEALEFFKNRVEL
+637 NPEALEFFKNREEL

>member
-1 MFEEESVG
+1 MS
-9 SPIWKPNESQI
+9 SPIWTPNETQI
-20 RNANITKLLSHANQK
+20 QNANITNFLSFTNQK
-35 AGLDFSNYWDL
+35 ISTKLSNYWDL
-46 HQYSIDHSDKFWR
+46 HQYSIDHSDEFWQ
-59 LVADY
+59 LVADF
-64 CGAIGDFSGPVR
+64 CDAIGDFSGPVQ
-76 VGESMIDTKWF
+76 VGESMIDTKWL

-93 FSETM
+93 FAETM
-98 LARRDKADAIVFRG
+98 LARRDNANAIVFRG
-112 ENKVELR
+112 EDKVELR
-119 LSFNDLYEQVAK
+119 LSFADVYTQVAK

-136 KACGVGPG
+136 RDCGVGEG
-144 DRVAAFVPNHPAAII
+144 DRVAAFLPNHPAAII
-159 GMLAT
+159 GMLAAT
-164 SSIGAIWSSCSPD
+164 SIGAIWSSCSPD

-184 DRFGQIEPKLIFVV
+184 DRFGQIEPKMIFVV

-205 KAHDTIERVKGFLD
+205 KAHDTIERVKSFLD
-219 NLPSIENIVM
+219 DLPSIENIVM
-229 VEYIQTYQ
+229 VEYIQSYQ
-237 GDIESCSTLLEV
+237 TDIQNCSTLSEI
-249 LSSQPENEVVFT
+249 LSSRQDNEVDFLR
-261 HVPFDHPLCILYS
+261 VPFDHPLCILYS

-306 EDDRV
+306 KDDRV

-323 WLVSALASKATVMLY
+323 WLVSALASKAAVMLY
-338 DGSPFYPGPRTLWDF
+338 DGSPFYPGAKALWDF

-363 TSAKYVEALQKVG
+363 TSAKYIEALQKANY
-376 FSPKSEHNLEAL
+376 SPKSEHNLESL

-426 SCFVLGVPI
+426 SCFVLGVPT

-443 QAPGLGMDVQVWSDE
+443 QAPGLGMDVQVWNDE
-458 GESVH
+458 VESVR

-471 AQSFPSRPVFFWSDE
+471 AQSFPSRPVFFWRDE
-486 GDKKYHSAYYEHFEN
+486 GGQKYYSAYYEHFQDI
-501 VWAHGDFAE
+501 WAHGDFAE
-510 ITEHGGVVIYGR
+510 VTEHGGVVIYGR

-542 VDKVEAVLESI
+542 VDKVEAILESI

-576 LTDVLIKGI
+576 LTDDLIKEI
-585 KSTIRTECTP
+585 KSVIRRECTP

-637 NPEALEFFKNRVEL
+637 NPEALEFFKNREEIS
-651 LSI
+651 SI

>member
-1 MFEEESVG
+1 MS
-9 SPIWKPNESQI
+9 SPIWTPNETQI
-20 RNANITKLLSHANQK
+20 QNANITNFLSFTNQK
-35 AGLDFSNYWDL
+35 ISTKLSNYWDL
-46 HQYSIDHSDKFWR
+46 HQYSIDHSDEFWQ
-59 LVADY
+59 LVADF
-64 CGAIGDFSGPVR
+64 CDAIGDFSGPVR
-76 VGESMIDTKWF
+76 LGESMIDTKWF

-93 FSETM
+93 FAETM
-98 LARRDKADAIVFRG
+98 LARRDNANAIVFRG
-112 ENKVELR
+112 EDKVELR
-119 LSFNDLYEQVAK
+119 LSFADVYTQVAK

-136 KACGVGPG
+136 RDCGVGEG
-144 DRVAAFVPNHPAAII
+144 DRVAAFLPNHPAAII
-159 GMLAT
+159 GMLAAT
-164 SSIGAIWSSCSPD
+164 SIGAIWSSCSPD

-184 DRFGQIEPKLIFVV
+184 DRFGQIEPKMIFVV

-205 KAHDTIERVKGFLD
+205 KAHDTIERVKSFLD
-219 NLPSIENIVM
+219 DLPSIENIVM
-229 VEYIQTYQ
+229 VEYIQSYQ
-237 GDIESCSTLLEV
+237 TDIQNCSTLSEI
-249 LSSQPENEVVFT
+249 LSSRQDNEVDFLR
-261 HVPFDHPLCILYS
+261 VPFDHPLCILYS

-306 EDDRV
+306 KDDRV

-323 WLVSALASKATVMLY
+323 WLVSALASKAAVMLY
-338 DGSPFYPGPRTLWDF
+338 DGSPFYKGAKALWDF

-363 TSAKYVEALQKVG
+363 TSAKYIEALQKENY
-376 FSPKSEHNLEAL
+376 SPKSEHNLESL

-426 SCFVLGVPI
+426 SCFVLGVPT

-443 QAPGLGMDVQVWSDE
+443 QAPGLGMDVQVWNDE
-458 GESVH
+458 GESVR

-471 AQSFPSRPVFFWSDE
+471 AQSFPSRPVFFWRDE
-486 GDKKYHSAYYEHFEN
+486 GGQKYYSAYYEHFQDI
-501 VWAHGDFAE
+501 WAHGDFAE
-510 ITEHGGVVIYGR
+510 VTEHGGVVIYGR

-542 VDKVEAVLESI
+542 VDKVEAILESI

-576 LTDVLIKGI
+576 LTDDLIKEI
-585 KSTIRTECTP
+585 KSVIRRECTP

-637 NPEALEFFKNRVEL
+637 NPEALEFFKNREEIS
-651 LSI
+651 SI

>member
-1 MFEEESVG
+1 MST
-9 SPIWKPNESQI
+9 PIWKPNESQI
-20 RNANITKLLSHANQK
+20 LNANVTKFISFVNQER
-35 AGLDFSNYWDL
+35 GLKLSNYWDL
-46 HQYSIDHSDKFWR
+46 HQFSIDHSDNFWR
-59 LVADY
+59 LCADY
-64 CGAIGDFSGPVR
+64 CGAVGDFSGPER
-76 VGESMIDTKWF
+76 VGESMVDSQWF
-87 PEASLN
+87 PEAKLN
-93 FSETM
+93 FAETM
-98 LARRDKADAIVFRG
+98 LSRRDEKDAIVFRG
-112 ENKVELR
+112 ENKIELR
-119 LSFNDLYEQVAK
+119 LSFSDLYLQVAK
-131 VQAHM
+131 VQSHM
-136 KACGVGPG
+136 RSCGVGPG
-144 DRVAAFVPNHPAAII
+144 DRVAAFLPNHPAAII

-164 SSIGAIWSSCSPD
+164 TSIGAIWSSCSPD
-177 FGKQGVL
+177 FGRQGVL
-184 DRFGQIEPKLIFVV
+184 DRFGQIEPKMIFVV

-205 KAHDTIERVKGFLD
+205 KAHDTIERVKSFLD
-219 NLPSIENIVM
+219 DLPSVEKVVM
-229 VEYIQTYQ
+229 VEYIQTYT
-237 GDIESCSTLLEV
+237 GDIENCSTLLEITSN
-249 LSSQPENEVVFT
+249 LPDKEVEFKQ
-261 HVPFDHPLCILYS
+261 VPFDHPLYILYS

-294 HLKELQLHADVR
+294 HLKEQQLHADIR
-306 EDDRV
+306 KDDRV

-323 WLVSALASKATVMLY
+323 WLVSALASKATLMLY
-338 DGSPFYPGPRTLWDF
+338 DGSPFYPGAKALWDF

-363 TSAKYVEALQKVG
+363 TSAKYIEALQKVG
-376 FSPKSEHNLEAL
+376 FSPKSGRNLEAL

-426 SCFVLGVPI
+426 SCFVLGVPT

-443 QAPGLGMDVQVWSDE
+443 QAPGLGMDVQVWNDE
-458 GESVH
+458 GESVR
-463 QERGELIC
+463 QQRGELIC
-471 AQSFPSRPVFFWSDE
+471 AQSFPSRPVFFWRDE
-486 GDKKYHSAYYEHFEN
+486 GGQKYYSAYYEHFEG

-510 ITEHGGVVIYGR
+510 ITKHGGVVIYGR

-542 VDKVEAVLESI
+542 VDKIEAVLESI

-576 LTDVLIKGI
+576 LTDSLIQEI
-585 KSTIRTECTP
+585 KLVIRTECTP

-623 IVHGREIKNKESLA
+623 IVHGLEIKNKESLA
-637 NPEALEFFKNRVEL
+637 NPEALEFFKNREEL

>member
-1 MFEEESVG
+1 MS

-20 RNANITKLLSHANQK
+20 LNANVTKFISFVNQER
-35 AGLDFSNYWDL
+35 GLKLSNYWDL
-46 HQYSIDHSDKFWR
+46 HQFSIDHSDNFWR
-59 LVADY
+59 LCADY
-64 CGAIGDFSGPVR
+64 CGAVGDFSGPER
-76 VGESMIDTKWF
+76 VGESMVDTQWF
-87 PEASLN
+87 PEVKLN
-93 FSETM
+93 FAETM
-98 LARRDKADAIVFRG
+98 LSRRDEKDAIVFRG
-112 ENKVELR
+112 ENKIELR
-119 LSFNDLYEQVAK
+119 LSFSDLYLQVAK
-131 VQAHM
+131 VQSHM
-136 KACGVGPG
+136 RSCGVGPG
-144 DRVAAFVPNHPAAII
+144 DRVAAFLPNHPAAII

-164 SSIGAIWSSCSPD
+164 TSIGAIWSSCSPD
-177 FGKQGVL
+177 FGRQGVL
-184 DRFGQIEPKLIFVV
+184 DRFGQIEPKMIFVV

-205 KAHDTIERVKGFLD
+205 KAHDTIERVKSFLD
-219 NLPSIENIVM
+219 DLPSVEKVVM
-229 VEYIQTYQ
+229 VEYIQTYT
-237 GDIESCSTLLEV
+237 GDIENCSTLLEITSN
-249 LSSQPENEVVFT
+249 LPDKEVEFKQ
-261 HVPFDHPLCILYS
+261 VPFDHPLYILYS

-294 HLKELQLHADVR
+294 HLKEQQLHADIR
-306 EDDRV
+306 KDDRV

-338 DGSPFYPGPRTLWDF
+338 DGSPFYPGAKALWDF

-363 TSAKYVEALQKVG
+363 TSAKYIEALQKVG
-376 FSPKSEHNLEAL
+376 FSPKSGRNLEAL

-426 SCFVLGVPI
+426 SCFVLGVPT

-443 QAPGLGMDVQVWSDE
+443 QAPGLGMDVQVWNDE
-458 GESVH
+458 GESVR
-463 QERGELIC
+463 QQRGELIC
-471 AQSFPSRPVFFWSDE
+471 AQSFPSRPVFFWRDE
-486 GDKKYHSAYYEHFEN
+486 GGQKYYSAYYEHFEG

-510 ITEHGGVVIYGR
+510 ITKHGGVVIYGR

-542 VDKVEAVLESI
+542 VDKIEAVLESI

-576 LTDVLIKGI
+576 LTDSLIQEI
-585 KSTIRTECTP
+585 KLVIRTECTP

-623 IVHGREIKNKESLA
+623 IVHGLEIKNKESLA
-637 NPEALEFFKNRVEL
+637 NPEALEFFKNREEL

>member
-1 MFEEESVG
+1 MST
-9 SPIWKPNESQI
+9 PIWKPNESQI
-20 RNANITKLLSHANQK
+20 LNANVTKFISFVNQER
-35 AGLDFSNYWDL
+35 GLKLSNYWDL
-46 HQYSIDHSDKFWR
+46 HQFSIDHSDNFWR
-59 LVADY
+59 LCADY
-64 CGAIGDFSGPVR
+64 CGAVGDFSGPEL
-76 VGESMIDTKWF
+76 VGESMVDTQWF
-87 PEASLN
+87 PEAKLN
-93 FSETM
+93 FAETM
-98 LARRDKADAIVFRG
+98 LSRRDEKDAIVFRG
-112 ENKVELR
+112 ENKIELR
-119 LSFNDLYEQVAK
+119 LSFSDLYLQVAK
-131 VQAHM
+131 VQSHM
-136 KACGVGPG
+136 RSCGVGPG
-144 DRVAAFVPNHPAAII
+144 DRVAAFLPNHPAAII

-164 SSIGAIWSSCSPD
+164 TSIGAIWSSCSPD
-177 FGKQGVL
+177 FGRQGVL
-184 DRFGQIEPKLIFVV
+184 DRFGQIEPKMIFVV

-205 KAHDTIERVKGFLD
+205 KAHDTIERVKSFLD
-219 NLPSIENIVM
+219 DLPSVEKVVM
-229 VEYIQTYQ
+229 VEYIQTYT
-237 GDIESCSTLLEV
+237 GDIENCSTLLEITSN
-249 LSSQPENEVVFT
+249 LPDKEVEFKQ
-261 HVPFDHPLCILYS
+261 VPFDHPLYILYS

-294 HLKELQLHADVR
+294 HLKEQQLHADIR
-306 EDDRV
+306 KDDRV

-338 DGSPFYPGPRTLWDF
+338 DGSPFYPGAKALWDF

-363 TSAKYVEALQKVG
+363 TSAKYIEALQKVG
-376 FSPKSEHNLEAL
+376 FSPKSGRNLEAL

-426 SCFVLGVPI
+426 SCFVLGVPT

-443 QAPGLGMDVQVWSDE
+443 QAPGLGMDVQVWNDE
-458 GESVH
+458 GESVR
-463 QERGELIC
+463 QQRGELIC
-471 AQSFPSRPVFFWSDE
+471 AQSFPSRPVFFWRDE
-486 GDKKYHSAYYEHFEN
+486 GGQKYYSAYYEHFEG

-510 ITEHGGVVIYGR
+510 ITKHGGVVIYGR

-542 VDKVEAVLESI
+542 VDKIEAVLESI

-576 LTDVLIKGI
+576 LTDSLIQEI
-585 KSTIRTECTP
+585 KLVIRTECTP

-623 IVHGREIKNKESLA
+623 IVHGLEIKNKESLA
-637 NPEALEFFKNRVEL
+637 NPEALEFFKNREEL

>member
-1 MFEEESVG
+1 
-9 SPIWKPNESQI
+9 
-20 RNANITKLLSHANQK
+20 
-35 AGLDFSNYWDL
+35 
-46 HQYSIDHSDKFWR
+46 
-59 LVADY
+59 
-64 CGAIGDFSGPVR
+64 
-76 VGESMIDTKWF
+76 
-87 PEASLN
+87 
-93 FSETM
+93 
-98 LARRDKADAIVFRG
+98 
-112 ENKVELR
+112 
-119 LSFNDLYEQVAK
+119 
-131 VQAHM
+131 
-136 KACGVGPG
+136 
-144 DRVAAFVPNHPAAII
+144 
-159 GMLAT
+159 
-164 SSIGAIWSSCSPD
+164 
-177 FGKQGVL
+177 L
-184 DRFGQIEPKLIFVV
+184 DRFGQIEPKMIFVV

-205 KAHDTIERVKGFLD
+205 KAHDTIERVKSFLD
-219 NLPSIENIVM
+219 DLPSVEKVVM
-229 VEYIQTYQ
+229 VEYIQTYT
-237 GDIESCSTLLEV
+237 GDIENCSTLLEITSN
-249 LSSQPENEVVFT
+249 LPDKEVEFKQ
-261 HVPFDHPLCILYS
+261 VPFDHPLYILYS

-294 HLKELQLHADVR
+294 HLKEQQLHADIR
-306 EDDRV
+306 KDDRV

-338 DGSPFYPGPRTLWDF
+338 DGSPFYPGAKALWDF

-363 TSAKYVEALQKVG
+363 TSAKYIEALQKVG
-376 FSPKSEHNLEAL
+376 FSPKSGRNLEAL

-426 SCFVLGVPI
+426 SCFVLGVPT

-443 QAPGLGMDVQVWSDE
+443 QAPGLGMDVQVWNDE
-458 GESVH
+458 GESVR
-463 QERGELIC
+463 QQRGELIC
-471 AQSFPSRPVFFWSDE
+471 AQSFPSRPVFFWRDE
-486 GDKKYHSAYYEHFEN
+486 GGQKYYSAYYEHFEG

-510 ITEHGGVVIYGR
+510 ITKHGGVVIYGR

-542 VDKVEAVLESI
+542 VDKIEAVLESI

-576 LTDVLIKGI
+576 LTDSLIQEI
-585 KSTIRTECTP
+585 KLVIRTECTP

-623 IVHGREIKNKESLA
+623 IVHGLEIKNKESLA
-637 NPEALEFFKNRVEL
+637 NPEALEFFKNREEL

>member
-1 MFEEESVG
+1 MNQERG
-9 SPIWKPNESQI
+9 L
-20 RNANITKLLSHANQK
+20 KL
-35 AGLDFSNYWDL
+35 SNYWDL
-46 HQYSIDHSDKFWR
+46 HQFSIDHSDNFWR
-59 LVADY
+59 LCADY
-64 CGAIGDFSGPVR
+64 CGAVGDFSGPER
-76 VGESMIDTKWF
+76 VGESMVDTQWF
-87 PEASLN
+87 PEAKLN
-93 FSETM
+93 FAETM
-98 LARRDKADAIVFRG
+98 LSRRDEKDAIVFRG
-112 ENKVELR
+112 ENKIELR
-119 LSFNDLYEQVAK
+119 LSFSDLYLQVAK
-131 VQAHM
+131 VQSHM
-136 KACGVGPG
+136 RSCGVGPG
-144 DRVAAFVPNHPAAII
+144 DRVAAFLPNHPAAII

-164 SSIGAIWSSCSPD
+164 TSIGAIWSSCSPD
-177 FGKQGVL
+177 FGRQGVL
-184 DRFGQIEPKLIFVV
+184 DRFGQIEPKMIFVV

-205 KAHDTIERVKGFLD
+205 KAHDTIERVKSFLD
-219 NLPSIENIVM
+219 ELPSVEKVVM
-229 VEYIQTYQ
+229 VEYIQTYT
-237 GDIESCSTLLEV
+237 GDIENCSTLLEITSN
-249 LSSQPENEVVFT
+249 LPDKEVEFKQ
-261 HVPFDHPLCILYS
+261 VPFDHPLYILYS

-294 HLKELQLHADVR
+294 HLKEQQLHADIR
-306 EDDRV
+306 KDDRV

-338 DGSPFYPGPRTLWDF
+338 DGSPFYPGAKALWDF

-363 TSAKYVEALQKVG
+363 TSAKYIEALQKVG
-376 FSPKSEHNLEAL
+376 FSPKSGRNLEAL

-426 SCFVLGVPI
+426 SCFVLGVPT

-443 QAPGLGMDVQVWSDE
+443 QAPGLGMDVQVWNDE
-458 GESVH
+458 GESVR
-463 QERGELIC
+463 QQRGELIC
-471 AQSFPSRPVFFWSDE
+471 AQSFPSRPVFFWRDE
-486 GDKKYHSAYYEHFEN
+486 GGQKYYSAYYEHFEG

-510 ITEHGGVVIYGR
+510 ITKHGGVVIYGR

-542 VDKVEAVLESI
+542 VDKIEAVLESI

-576 LTDVLIKGI
+576 LTDSLIQEI
-585 KSTIRTECTP
+585 KLVIRTECTP

-623 IVHGREIKNKESLA
+623 IVHGLEIKNKESLA
-637 NPEALEFFKNRVEL
+637 NPEALEFFKNREEL